1 MMPGKRKRTSTT
13 GNERQSEEREESP
26 APTAVKRKRKAQYDP
41 VEICQELYD
50 TIRTYKNEEGRLI
63 CETFIRAPQRRAAAD
78 YYEVVTTPIDLRK
91 IQQKFKM
98 EEYEDIDQLTT
109 DVELLVSN
117 AKLYYKKS
125 SQEYKDA
132 VELLEIYNETK
143 NDLLNDAFGETEQ
156 PRVERRR
163 SARQAAHDVEEEE
176 EEEELPTEKQRED
189 VKDDPQEIEELFAAA
204 MNAKDGERDI
214 SLVFQLLPQRS
225 KYPEYYRIIKNPI
238 DMKMIA
244 QKIQGNMYNTL
255 EEIEKDFL
263 LMVKNA
269 RTFNEPKSVIYKDA
283 VEMKRIVQ
291 KKKQEIIQRKSM
303 VPKPPERVR
312 TRNLQKMSTICAALK
327 YPSDEEEDFEASLDA
342 SLLDYDDDS
351 GAETIMSEDDSL
363 NVVLLNAVKNYKLPS
378 GETIFEPFVKLPS
391 KRFYPDYYEEIA
403 KPMSLSNVRK
413 KIKFNQYRNLDQVAA
428 DLNQVFDNAKQY
440 NADDSL
446 LYQHAVML
454 QKTMNDKKRELDRL
468 ESNKDLGLDDL
479 SPSQFD
485 LPVMKISREF
495 FDEDSQASSS
505 SKHRRSAGLS
515 DSDKK
520 RAKRATPEEMMK
532 RRLWT
537 LYRSV
542 FDAMDQD
549 GRPLRYIFMQLPLK
563 RDYPDYY
570 QVIANPIDLSMIE
583 AKLRA
588 DKYPSEQH
596 IITDFERLFNNARLY
611 NEEDSQVYQDAEQL
625 ERVLKTKWKQ
635 ICHVIESRRAALSK
649 RYHRLKAKSQT
660 LLPVRLQEMY
670 DAVSNYQDPKGRE
683 LAVPF
688 LKLPLKTDYPD
699 YYEVIKK
706 PVDMQKILLKM
717 QQNQYES
724 IEDMTAD
731 FVQMFDNA
739 CKYNEPDSL
748 IYKDALT
755 LQRLVLE
762 KKMEL
767 ADDGTNDVPDVR
779 ALVMEMMT
787 NLFIS
792 TYNHQDEEGRCY
804 SDSFAEL
811 PERDPDEDLETSK
824 KKEKPLSFD
833 QIKRNVEKARY
844 VRMDRFQEDMF
855 NVFERARR
863 LSRTDSQLYE
873 DAVEMQ
879 MFFIKKRDEICRNGE
894 RLLTPALSYQEK
906 HLTAALEFE
915 KQTKFEQEQKEDEG
929 KQSKRESEERILDSG
944 CTEKDGEDCF
954 KYKDETFRVGD
965 FVYIE
970 PREKGL
976 EPHIMCIEKMY
987 TDSNAQQQLHGNWF
1001 YRPNETFHLAS
1012 RKFLEKE
1019 VFKSDFY
1026 TSIQLT
1032 QVIGKCYV
1040 MYVKEYFK
1048 SKPEGFDNK
1057 DVFVCES
1064 RYSNR
1069 HKSFKKI
1076 KVWQIPAAEP
1086 VPHTPR
1092 EIPLVPVRVSS
1103 VFASRKEEEVDDG
1116 DISILDKDRI
1126 DVPVENSNPEDG
1138 YSYYEQLRT
1147 PYGTFK
1153 IGDSV
1158 YLKNTS
1164 ELLDISR
1171 IEKIFVINNDAYFTG
1186 TAFVRPAD
1194 IPHSPTRLFYRHE
1207 LFLSSQETVHPIS
1220 QISGRC
1226 CVLHLKEYCISRVTE
1241 ISEEDTF
1248 LCESKIQEMDKT
1260 VKRLGKGLKKYNLSG
1275 LVTDDEVFF
1284 YKKPITPQKEPSPLL
1299 LKAADEA
1306 FMDDSQDSTLMDT
1319 LDESTNMSFDTEA
1332 SHQGFPEIPVV
1343 KAVKK
1348 TFEDFTPVPEKSSK
1362 KEEQP
1367 EKKKKG
1373 KNSMKRQISGYIV
1386 YSGEIRKII
1395 QHENPE
1401 CTFGE
1406 ISRIVGGKKNRKW
1419 RPPSGYILF
1428 SKESRRIINAES
1440 PDISFGEISR
1450 LVGVQWRNLSK
1461 EEKEKYEERAKRVA
1475 EEQLAK
1481 QQEATKALNDSLQG
1495 QGAWDNTGGKG
1506 SPAQP
1511 NRPGTPG
1518 SIQGQHQGHAIQGLH
1533 NGTPRLSTHSGMSP
1547 GRQYMPPYH
1556 GGGTPTGMRAMTGG
1570 YPSTPQSSMPG
1581 QHMGTPQ
1588 GSIPP
1593 YSVTP
1598 RPPTQGGGVVH
1609 PNMCYSN
1616 SPSSLSASGL
1626 SALQEMLRRPFNSA
1640 SPGVPVTAPTSL
1652 EFYPPVETGQQMA
1665 PPPPPPPPPRPPSP
1679 MFVSVPPR
1687 THRLLHSEAYL
1698 RYIEGLRSDKLFVS
1712 EWDKNLTANAENTNT
1727 DPNRLPSQWLAE
1739 GPGYHGNVSNA
1750 LWALRDLMLKDTL
1763 NISRTLP
1770 FDAL

>member
-1 MMPGKRKRTSTT
+1 MPSKRKRTSTI
-13 GNERQSEEREESP
+13 GSERQSEEREESP
-26 APTAVKRKRKAQYDP
+26 APTSHKRKRKAQYDP
-41 VEICQELYD
+41 VEICQELYE
-50 TIRTYKNEEGRLI
+50 TMKTYKGEDGRLI
-63 CETFIRAPQRRAAAD
+63 CETFIRVPQRRAAAD
-78 YYEVVTTPIDLRK
+78 YYEVVATPIDLRK
-91 IQQKFKM
+91 IQQKLKM

-132 VELLEIYNETK
+132 VELLEIYHETK
-143 NDLLNDAFGETEQ
+143 SELLNEAFGEVEP
-156 PRVERRR
+156 PRTSERRR
-163 SARQAAHDVEEEE
+163 STRQAAQEVEEDEEEE
-176 EEEELPTEKQRED
+176 DAMSEKQAEE

-204 MNAKDGERDI
+204 MNARDGDRDI

-225 KYPEYYRIIKNPI
+225 KYPEYYKIIKNPI

-244 QKIQGNMYNTL
+244 QKIQGNMYNSL
-255 EEIEKDFL
+255 GEVERDFL

-283 VEMKRIVQ
+283 VEMKRIIQ

-312 TRNLQKMSTICAALK
+312 TRNLQKMSAICAALK
-327 YPSDEEEDFEASLDA
+327 YPSDDEDDEASLDA
-342 SLLDYDDDS
+342 SLMEYDDDS
-351 GAETIMSEDDSL
+351 GTETIMSEDDNL
-363 NVVLLNAVKNYKLPS
+363 YLMLLNAVKNYKMSS
-378 GETIFEPFVKLPS
+378 GKTISEPFVKLPS
-391 KRFYPDYYEEIA
+391 KRFYPDYYEEIV

-413 KIKFNQYRNLDQVAA
+413 KIKFNQYRSLEEVAA
-428 DLNQVFDNAKQY
+428 DLNLVFDNARQY

-446 LYQHAVML
+446 LYQHAVIL
-454 QKTMNDKKRELDRL
+454 QKVMTDKKRELDRL
-468 ESNKDLGLDDL
+468 DSK
-479 SPSQFD
+479 
-485 LPVMKISREF
+485 KISREF
-495 FDEDSQASSS
+495 YDDDSQMSSS
-505 SKHRRSAGLS
+505 SKQRRSGGLS

-542 FDAMDQD
+542 FDATDPE
-549 GRPLRYIFMQLPLK
+549 GRPLRYIFMQLPSK

-570 QVIANPIDLSMIE
+570 HVITNPIDLSMIE

-596 IITDFERLFNNARLY
+596 IINDFELMFNNARLY
-611 NEEDSQVYQDAEQL
+611 NEEDSLVYQDADQL
-625 ERVLKTKWKQ
+625 EKVLKTRWKQ

-649 RYHRLKAKSQT
+649 RPCSRLKAKSQT

-670 DAVSNYQDPKGRE
+670 DAVSNYQDAKGRD
-683 LAVPF
+683 LALPF

-706 PVDMQKILLKM
+706 PIDMQKILLKM

-824 KKEKPLSFD
+824 QKEKPLCFD
-833 QIKRNVEKARY
+833 QIKRNVEKGRY
-844 VRMDRFQEDMF
+844 IRMDRFQEDMF
-855 NVFERARR
+855 KVFERARR

-879 MFFIKKRDEICRNGE
+879 MFFIKQRDEICRNGE

-906 HLTAALEFE
+906 HLTAALDTE
-915 KQTKFEQEQKEDEG
+915 KQSKLEQEQKEDED
-929 KQSKRESEERILDSG
+929 KQSKRDSEERILDSG
-944 CTEKDGEDCF
+944 GPDKDGADCF
-954 KYKDETFRVGD
+954 SYKDETFRVGD

-976 EPHIMCIEKMY
+976 DPHIMCIEKLY
-987 TDSNAQQQLHGNWF
+987 TDDNQQEQLHGNWF

-1026 TSIQLT
+1026 TSIPIS
-1032 QVIGKCYV
+1032 QVLGKCYV
-1040 MYVKEYFK
+1040 MSVKDYFK
-1048 SKPEGFDNK
+1048 SKPEGFEDK

-1076 KVWQIPAAEP
+1076 KVWQIPGGEP
-1086 VPHTPR
+1086 VPLSPR

-1103 VFASRKEEEVDDG
+1103 VFAGRKEEEIDDG
-1116 DISILDKDRI
+1116 DSSILDKERI
-1126 DVPVENSNPEDG
+1126 NVPLENPNPEDG
-1138 YSYYEQLRT
+1138 YVYYEQLQT
-1147 PYGTFK
+1147 SYGTYK

-1158 YLKNTS
+1158 YLKTGT
-1164 ELLDISR
+1164 ETPEISR
-1171 IEKIFVINNDAYFTG
+1171 IEKIFVINNDVYFTG

-1194 IPHSPTRLFYRHE
+1194 IPHSPTRLFYRRE
-1207 LFLSSQETVHPIS
+1207 LFLSSQEMVHPIS
-1220 QISGRC
+1220 RVSGRC
-1226 CVLHLKEYCISRVTE
+1226 CVLHLKEYCSSRVTE
-1241 ISEEDTF
+1241 IAEEDTF
-1248 LCESKIQEMDKT
+1248 LCESKVQEADRT
-1260 VKRLGKGLKKYNLSG
+1260 VKRLGKGLKKYNLSA

-1299 LKAADEA
+1299 MKAADDT

-1319 LDESTNMSFDTEA
+1319 MDENTNMSFDMEG
-1332 SHQGFPEIPVV
+1332 SHQGFPEIPTP
-1343 KAVKK
+1343 KPTKK
-1348 TFEDFTPVPEKSSK
+1348 TLEEFTPVSEKTSK
-1362 KEEQP
+1362 KEEQT
-1367 EKKKKG
+1367 EKKKKSTKG

-1386 YSGEIRKII
+1386 YSGEIRKLI
-1395 QHENPE
+1395 QQENPE

-1406 ISRIVGGKKNRKW
+1406 ISRIVGGKKIRKW
-1419 RPPSGYILF
+1419 RPPSGYIVF

-1450 LVGVQWRNLSK
+1450 LVGVQWRNLNK
-1461 EEKEKYEERAKRVA
+1461 EDKEKYEEKAKRIA

-1481 QQEATKALNDSLQG
+1481 QQEATKAMNDSLQG
-1495 QGAWDNTGGKG
+1495 QWGDGTGGKG
-1506 SPAQP
+1506 SPTPQ

-1518 SIQGQHQGHAIQGLH
+1518 SIQGQYQGHLVQGLH
-1533 NGTPRLSTHSGMSP
+1533 NGSPRLPPHSGMSP
-1547 GRQYMPPYH
+1547 GRPYMPPYH
-1556 GGGTPTGMRAMTGG
+1556 PPGTPTGMRPMTGG
-1570 YPSTPQSSMPG
+1570 YAPPTSMLPG
-1581 QHMGTPQ
+1581 HHGGAPQ
-1588 GSIPP
+1588 GSMSP
-1593 YSVTP
+1593 YSLTP
-1598 RPPTQGGGVVH
+1598 RPPAQGGGAVP
-1609 PNMCYSN
+1609 PNMCYSI
-1616 SPSSLSASGL
+1616 SPPSSLSASGL
-1626 SALQEMLRRPFNSA
+1626 SALQEMLRRPFNSP
-1640 SPGVPVTAPTSL
+1640 SPGVPVSASTAEFHPTL
-1652 EFYPPVETGQQMA
+1652 ETGQQMA
-1665 PPPPPPPPPRPPSP
+1665 PPPQPPPPPRPPSP

-1687 THRLLHSEAYL
+1687 TQRLLHSEAYL
-1698 RYIEGLRSDKLFVS
+1698 RYMEGLRADKPYISD
-1712 EWDKNLTANAENTNT
+1712 WDKNLTATAENTHT

-1750 LWALRDLMLKDTL
+1750 LWALRDMMLKDTL
-1763 NISRTLP
+1763 NISRTLS
-1770 FDAL
+1770 FEAL

>member
-1 MMPGKRKRTSTT
+1 MPSKRKRTSTI
-13 GNERQSEEREESP
+13 GSERQSEEREESP
-26 APTAVKRKRKAQYDP
+26 APTSHKRKRKAQYDP
-41 VEICQELYD
+41 VEICQELYE
-50 TIRTYKNEEGRLI
+50 TMKTYKGEDGRLI
-63 CETFIRAPQRRAAAD
+63 CETFIRVPQRRAAAD
-78 YYEVVTTPIDLRK
+78 YYEVVATPIDLRK
-91 IQQKFKM
+91 IQQKLKM

-132 VELLEIYNETK
+132 VELLEIYHETK
-143 NDLLNDAFGETEQ
+143 SELLNEAFGEVEP
-156 PRVERRR
+156 PRTSERRR
-163 SARQAAHDVEEEE
+163 STRQAAQEVEEDEEEE
-176 EEEELPTEKQRED
+176 DDMSEKQAEE
-189 VKDDPQEIEELFAAA
+189 VKDDPQEIEELFAVA
-204 MNAKDGERDI
+204 MNARDGDRDI

-225 KYPEYYRIIKNPI
+225 KYPEYYKIIKNPI

-244 QKIQGNMYNTL
+244 QKIQGNMYNSL
-255 EEIEKDFL
+255 GEVERDFL

-283 VEMKRIVQ
+283 VEMKRIIQ

-312 TRNLQKMSTICAALK
+312 TRNLQKMSAICAALK
-327 YPSDEEEDFEASLDA
+327 YPSDDEDDEASLDA
-342 SLLDYDDDS
+342 SLMEYDDDS
-351 GAETIMSEDDSL
+351 GTETIMSEDDNL
-363 NVVLLNAVKNYKLPS
+363 YLMLLNAVKNYKMSS
-378 GETIFEPFVKLPS
+378 GKTISEPFVKLPS
-391 KRFYPDYYEEIA
+391 KRFYPDYYEEIV

-413 KIKFNQYRNLDQVAA
+413 KIKFNQYRSLEEVAA
-428 DLNQVFDNAKQY
+428 DLNLVFDNARQY

-446 LYQHAVML
+446 LYQHAVIL
-454 QKTMNDKKRELDRL
+454 QKVMTDKKRELDRL
-468 ESNKDLGLDDL
+468 DSK
-479 SPSQFD
+479 
-485 LPVMKISREF
+485 KISREF
-495 FDEDSQASSS
+495 YDDDSQMSSS
-505 SKHRRSAGLS
+505 SKQRRSGGLS

-542 FDAMDQD
+542 FDAADPE
-549 GRPLRYIFMQLPLK
+549 GRPLRYIFMQLPSK

-570 QVIANPIDLSMIE
+570 HVITNPIDLSMIE

-596 IITDFERLFNNARLY
+596 IINDFELMFNNARLY
-611 NEEDSQVYQDAEQL
+611 NEEDSLVYQDADQL
-625 ERVLKTKWKQ
+625 EKVLKTRWKQ

-649 RYHRLKAKSQT
+649 STDTCINRRKPAGRLKAKSQT

-670 DAVSNYQDPKGRE
+670 DAVSNYQDAKGRD
-683 LAVPF
+683 LALPF

-706 PVDMQKILLKM
+706 PIDMQKILLKM

-824 KKEKPLSFD
+824 QKEKPLSFD
-833 QIKRNVEKARY
+833 QIKRNVEKGRY
-844 VRMDRFQEDMF
+844 IRMDRFQEDMF
-855 NVFERARR
+855 KVFERARR

-879 MFFIKKRDEICRNGE
+879 MFFIKQRDEICRNGE

-906 HLTAALEFE
+906 HLTAALDTE
-915 KQTKFEQEQKEDEG
+915 KQSKLEQEQKEDED
-929 KQSKRESEERILDSG
+929 KQSKRDSEERILDSG
-944 CTEKDGEDCF
+944 GPDKDGADCF
-954 KYKDETFRVGD
+954 SYKDETFRVGD

-976 EPHIMCIEKMY
+976 DPHIMCIEKLY
-987 TDSNAQQQLHGNWF
+987 TDDNAQEQLHGNWF

-1026 TSIQLT
+1026 TSIPIS
-1032 QVIGKCYV
+1032 QVLGKCYV
-1040 MYVKEYFK
+1040 MSVKDYFK
-1048 SKPEGFDNK
+1048 SKPEGFEDK

-1076 KVWQIPAAEP
+1076 KVWQIPGGEP
-1086 VPHTPR
+1086 VPLSPR

-1103 VFASRKEEEVDDG
+1103 VFAGRKEEEIDDG
-1116 DISILDKDRI
+1116 DSSILDKERI
-1126 DVPVENSNPEDG
+1126 NVPLENPNPEDG
-1138 YSYYEQLRT
+1138 YVYYEQLQT
-1147 PYGTFK
+1147 SYGTYK

-1158 YLKNTS
+1158 YLKTGT
-1164 ELLDISR
+1164 ETPEISR
-1171 IEKIFVINNDAYFTG
+1171 IEKIFVINNDVYFTG

-1194 IPHSPTRLFYRHE
+1194 IPHSPTRLFYRRE
-1207 LFLSSQETVHPIS
+1207 LFLSSQEMVHPIS
-1220 QISGRC
+1220 RVSGRC
-1226 CVLHLKEYCISRVTE
+1226 CVLHLKEYCSSRVTE
-1241 ISEEDTF
+1241 IVEEDTF
-1248 LCESKIQEMDKT
+1248 LCESKVQEADRT
-1260 VKRLGKGLKKYNLSG
+1260 VKRLGKGLKKYNLSA

-1299 LKAADEA
+1299 MKAADDT

-1319 LDESTNMSFDTEA
+1319 MDENTNMSFDMEG
-1332 SHQGFPEIPVV
+1332 SHQGFPEIPTP
-1343 KAVKK
+1343 KPTKK
-1348 TFEDFTPVPEKSSK
+1348 TLEEFTPVSEKTSK
-1362 KEEQP
+1362 KEEQT

-1386 YSGEIRKII
+1386 YSGEIRKLI
-1395 QHENPE
+1395 QQENPE

-1406 ISRIVGGKKNRKW
+1406 ISRIVGGKKIRKW
-1419 RPPSGYILF
+1419 RPPSGYIVF

-1450 LVGVQWRNLSK
+1450 LVGVQWRNLNK
-1461 EEKEKYEERAKRVA
+1461 EDKEKYEEKAKRIA

-1481 QQEATKALNDSLQG
+1481 QQEATKAMNDSLQG
-1495 QGAWDNTGGKG
+1495 QWGDGTGGKG
-1506 SPAQP
+1506 SPTPQ

-1518 SIQGQHQGHAIQGLH
+1518 SIQGQYQGHLVQGLH
-1533 NGTPRLSTHSGMSP
+1533 NGSPRLPPHSGMSP
-1547 GRQYMPPYH
+1547 GRPYMPPYH
-1556 GGGTPTGMRAMTGG
+1556 PPGTPTGMRPMTGG
-1570 YPSTPQSSMPG
+1570 YA
-1581 QHMGTPQ
+1581 
-1588 GSIPP
+1588 
-1593 YSVTP
+1593 
-1598 RPPTQGGGVVH
+1598 PPTSMLPGHHGG
-1609 PNMCYSN
+1609 
-1616 SPSSLSASGL
+1616 
-1626 SALQEMLRRPFNSA
+1626 
-1640 SPGVPVTAPTSL
+1640 APQ
-1652 EFYPPVETGQQMA
+1652 GQQMA
-1665 PPPPPPPPPRPPSP
+1665 PPPQPPPPPRPPSP

-1687 THRLLHSEAYL
+1687 TQRLLHSEAYL
-1698 RYIEGLRSDKLFVS
+1698 RYMEGLRADKPYISD
-1712 EWDKNLTANAENTNT
+1712 WDKNLTATAENTHT

-1750 LWALRDLMLKDTL
+1750 LWALRDMMLKDTL
-1763 NISRTLP
+1763 NISRTLS
-1770 FDAL
+1770 FEAL

>member
-1 MMPGKRKRTSTT
+1 MPGKRKRTSTI
-13 GNERQSEEREESP
+13 GSERQSEEREESP
-26 APTAVKRKRKAQYDP
+26 APTSQKRKRKAQYDP
-41 VEICQELYD
+41 VEICQELYE
-50 TIRTYKNEEGRLI
+50 TIKTYKGEDGRLV
-63 CETFIRAPQRRAAAD
+63 CETFIRVPQRRAAAD
-78 YYEVVTTPIDLRK
+78 YYEVVATPIDLRK
-91 IQQKFKM
+91 IQQKLKM

-132 VELLEIYNETK
+132 VELLEIYHETK
-143 NDLLNDAFGETEQ
+143 SELLNEAFGEPEQ

-163 SARQAAHDVEEEE
+163 STRQAAQEVDEDEEEDDA
-176 EEEELPTEKQRED
+176 PVEKQSED

-204 MNAKDGERDI
+204 MNARDGDRDI

-225 KYPEYYRIIKNPI
+225 KYPEYYKIIKNPI

-255 EEIEKDFL
+255 NEIERDFF

-312 TRNLQKMSTICAALK
+312 TRNLQKMSAICAALK
-327 YPSDEEEDFEASLDA
+327 YPSDDEDDEASLDA
-342 SLLDYDDDS
+342 SLMDYDDDS
-351 GAETIMSEDDSL
+351 GAETIMSEDDNL
-363 NVVLLNAVKNYKLPS
+363 YVMLLNAVKNYKLSS
-378 GETIFEPFVKLPS
+378 GETVHEPFIKLPS
-391 KRFYPDYYEEIA
+391 KRFYPDYYEEIVR
-403 KPMSLSNVRK
+403 PMSLSNVRK
-413 KIKFNQYRNLDQVAA
+413 KIKFNQYRNLEEVAA
-428 DLNQVFDNAKQY
+428 DLNLVFDNARQY

-446 LYQHAVML
+446 LYQHAVIL
-454 QKTMNDKKRELDRL
+454 QKVMIDKKRELERL
-468 ESNKDLGLDDL
+468 ETNKDLGLDDM
-479 SPSQFD
+479 SSSQFD
-485 LPVMKISREF
+485 IPVMKISRDY
-495 FDEDSQASSS
+495 FDEDSQMSSS
-505 SKHRRSAGLS
+505 SKQRRSGGLS

-542 FDAMDQD
+542 FDATDPD
-549 GRPLRYIFMQLPLK
+549 GRPLRYIFMQLPSK

-570 QVIANPIDLSMIE
+570 HVITNPIDLSMIE

-596 IITDFERLFNNARLY
+596 IINDFELMFNNARLY
-611 NEEDSQVYQDAEQL
+611 NEEDSLVYQDADQL
-625 ERVLKTKWKQ
+625 ERVLKTRWKQ
-635 ICHVIESRRAALSK
+635 VCHVIESRRAALSK
-649 RYHRLKAKSQT
+649 SDGDKGRKPKGRHKAKSQT

-670 DAVSNYQDPKGRE
+670 DAVSNYQDPKGRD
-683 LAVPF
+683 LALPF

-706 PVDMQKILLKM
+706 PIDMQKILLKM

-824 KKEKPLSFD
+824 QREKPLSFD
-833 QIKRNVEKARY
+833 QIKRNVEKGRY
-844 VRMDRFQEDMF
+844 IRMDRFQEDMF
-855 NVFERARR
+855 KVFERARR

-879 MFFIKKRDEICRNGE
+879 MFFIKQRDEICRNGE

-906 HLTAALEFE
+906 HLTVALDAE
-915 KQTKFEQEQKEDEG
+915 KQSKLEQEQKEDED
-929 KQSKRESEERILDSG
+929 KQSKRESEERILDPDS
-944 CTEKDGEDCF
+944 TEKEGEDCF

-976 EPHIMCIEKMY
+976 EAHIMCVEKLY
-987 TDSNAQQQLHGNWF
+987 TDNNAQEHLHGNWF

-1026 TSIQLT
+1026 TSIPIS
-1032 QVIGKCYV
+1032 QVLGKCYV
-1040 MYVKEYFK
+1040 MYVKDYFK
-1048 SKPEGFDNK
+1048 SKPEGFEDK
-1057 DVFVCES
+1057 DVYVCES

-1076 KVWQIPAAEP
+1076 KVWQIPGREQ
-1086 VPHTPR
+1086 VPLLPR

-1116 DISILDKDRI
+1116 DTSILDKERM
-1126 DVPVENSNPEDG
+1126 DVPLENPNPDDG
-1138 YSYYEQLRT
+1138 YIYYEQLKT
-1147 PYGTFK
+1147 SYGTFK
-1153 IGDSV
+1153 IGDTV
-1158 YLKNTS
+1158 YLKNST
-1164 ELLDISR
+1164 EVPEISR
-1171 IEKIFVINNDAYFTG
+1171 VEKIFVINNDVYFTG

-1194 IPHSPTRLFYRHE
+1194 IPHSPTRLFYRRE

-1220 QISGRC
+1220 RISGRC
-1226 CVLHLKEYCISRVTE
+1226 CVLHLKEYCCSRVTE

-1248 LCESKIQEMDKT
+1248 LCESKVQEADRT

-1275 LVTDDEVFF
+1275 LVTDDEIFF

-1299 LKAADEA
+1299 MKAADDT

-1319 LDESTNMSFDTEA
+1319 LDDTNMSFDMEA
-1332 SHQGFPEIPVV
+1332 SHQGFPEIPTP
-1343 KAVKK
+1343 KPTKK
-1348 TFEDFTPVPEKSSK
+1348 TMEEFTPVPEKSTK
-1362 KEEQP
+1362 KEEHT

-1395 QHENPE
+1395 QQENPE

-1406 ISRIVGGKKNRKW
+1406 ISRIVGGK
-1419 RPPSGYILF
+1419 
-1428 SKESRRIINAES
+1428 
-1440 PDISFGEISR
+1440 
-1450 LVGVQWRNLSK
+1450 WRNLNK
-1461 EEKEKYEERAKRVA
+1461 EDKEKYEERAKRIA

-1481 QQEATKALNDSLQG
+1481 QQEATKAMNDSLQG
-1495 QGAWDNTGGKG
+1495 QWDSSGGKG
-1506 SPAQP
+1506 SPAP
-1511 NRPGTPG
+1511 SNRPGTPG
-1518 SIQGQHQGHAIQGLH
+1518 GMQGQYQGHMVQ
-1533 NGTPRLSTHSGMSP
+1533 
-1547 GRQYMPPYH
+1547 
-1556 GGGTPTGMRAMTGG
+1556 
-1570 YPSTPQSSMPG
+1570 
-1581 QHMGTPQ
+1581 
-1588 GSIPP
+1588 
-1593 YSVTP
+1593 
-1598 RPPTQGGGVVH
+1598 
-1609 PNMCYSN
+1609 
-1616 SPSSLSASGL
+1616 
-1626 SALQEMLRRPFNSA
+1626 
-1640 SPGVPVTAPTSL
+1640 
-1652 EFYPPVETGQQMA
+1652 GQQMA

-1687 THRLLHSEAYL
+1687 TQRLLHSEAYL
-1698 RYIEGLRSDKLFVS
+1698 RYIEGLRADKPFISD
-1712 EWDKNLTANAENTNT
+1712 WDKNLTANAENTST
-1727 DPNRLPSQWLAE
+1727 DPNRLPAHWLAE
-1739 GPGYHGNVSNA
+1739 GPGYHGNTSNA

-1763 NISRTLP
+1763 NISRTLS
-1770 FDAL
+1770 FEAL

>member
-1 MMPGKRKRTSTT
+1 MPSKRKRTSTI
-13 GNERQSEEREESP
+13 GSERQSEEREESP
-26 APTAVKRKRKAQYDP
+26 APTSHKRKRKAQYDP
-41 VEICQELYD
+41 VEICQELYE
-50 TIRTYKNEEGRLI
+50 TMKTYKGEDGRLI
-63 CETFIRAPQRRAAAD
+63 CETFIRVPQRRAAAD
-78 YYEVVTTPIDLRK
+78 YYEVVATPIDLRK
-91 IQQKFKM
+91 IQQKLKM

-132 VELLEIYNETK
+132 VELLEIYHETK
-143 NDLLNDAFGETEQ
+143 SELLNEAFGEVEP
-156 PRVERRR
+156 PRTSERRR
-163 SARQAAHDVEEEE
+163 STRQAAQEVEEDEEEE
-176 EEEELPTEKQRED
+176 DDMSEKQAEE
-189 VKDDPQEIEELFAAA
+189 VKDDPQEIEELFAVA
-204 MNAKDGERDI
+204 MNARDGDRDI

-225 KYPEYYRIIKNPI
+225 KYPEYYKIIKNPI

-244 QKIQGNMYNTL
+244 QKIQGNMYNSL
-255 EEIEKDFL
+255 GEVERDFL

-283 VEMKRIVQ
+283 VEMKRIIQ

-312 TRNLQKMSTICAALK
+312 TRNLQKMSAICAALK
-327 YPSDEEEDFEASLDA
+327 YPSDDEDDEASLDA
-342 SLLDYDDDS
+342 SLMEYDDDS
-351 GAETIMSEDDSL
+351 GTETIMSEDDNL
-363 NVVLLNAVKNYKLPS
+363 YLMLLNAVKNYKMSS
-378 GETIFEPFVKLPS
+378 GKTISEPFVKLPS
-391 KRFYPDYYEEIA
+391 KRFYPDYYEEIV

-413 KIKFNQYRNLDQVAA
+413 KIKFNQYRSLEEVAA
-428 DLNQVFDNAKQY
+428 DLNLVFDNARQY

-446 LYQHAVML
+446 LYQHAVIL
-454 QKTMNDKKRELDRL
+454 QKVMTDKKRELDRL
-468 ESNKDLGLDDL
+468 DSKDLGLDDI
-479 SPSQFD
+479 SASQFD
-485 LPVMKISREF
+485 LPVSKISREF
-495 FDEDSQASSS
+495 YDDDSQMSSS
-505 SKHRRSAGLS
+505 SKQRRSGGLS

-542 FDAMDQD
+542 FDAADPE
-549 GRPLRYIFMQLPLK
+549 GRPLRYIFMQLPSK

-570 QVIANPIDLSMIE
+570 HVITNPIDLSMIE

-596 IITDFERLFNNARLY
+596 IINDFELMFNNARLY
-611 NEEDSQVYQDAEQL
+611 NEEDSLVYQDADQL
-625 ERVLKTKWKQ
+625 EKVLKTRWKQ

-649 RYHRLKAKSQT
+649 SRLKAKSQT

-670 DAVSNYQDPKGRE
+670 DAVSNYQDAKGRD
-683 LAVPF
+683 LALPF

-706 PVDMQKILLKM
+706 PIDMQKILLKM

-824 KKEKPLSFD
+824 QKEKPLSFD
-833 QIKRNVEKARY
+833 QIKRNVEKGRY
-844 VRMDRFQEDMF
+844 IRMDRFQEDMF
-855 NVFERARR
+855 KVFERARR

-879 MFFIKKRDEICRNGE
+879 MFFIKQRDEICRNGE

-906 HLTAALEFE
+906 HLTAALDTE
-915 KQTKFEQEQKEDEG
+915 KQSKLEQEQKEDED
-929 KQSKRESEERILDSG
+929 KQSKRDSEERILDSG
-944 CTEKDGEDCF
+944 GPDKDGADCF
-954 KYKDETFRVGD
+954 SYKDETFRVGD

-976 EPHIMCIEKMY
+976 DPHIMCIEKLY
-987 TDSNAQQQLHGNWF
+987 TDDNAQEQLHGNWF

-1026 TSIQLT
+1026 TSIPIS
-1032 QVIGKCYV
+1032 QVLGKCYV
-1040 MYVKEYFK
+1040 MSVKDYFK
-1048 SKPEGFDNK
+1048 SKPEGFEDK

-1076 KVWQIPAAEP
+1076 KVWQIPGGEP
-1086 VPHTPR
+1086 VPLSPR

-1103 VFASRKEEEVDDG
+1103 VFAGRKEEEIDDG
-1116 DISILDKDRI
+1116 DSSILDKERI
-1126 DVPVENSNPEDG
+1126 NVPLENPNPEDG
-1138 YSYYEQLRT
+1138 YVYYEQLQT
-1147 PYGTFK
+1147 SYGTYK

-1158 YLKNTS
+1158 YLKTGT
-1164 ELLDISR
+1164 ETPEISR
-1171 IEKIFVINNDAYFTG
+1171 IEKIFVINNDVYFTG

-1194 IPHSPTRLFYRHE
+1194 IPHSPTRLFYRRE
-1207 LFLSSQETVHPIS
+1207 LFLSSQEMVHPIS
-1220 QISGRC
+1220 RVSGRC
-1226 CVLHLKEYCISRVTE
+1226 CVLHLKEYCSSRVTE
-1241 ISEEDTF
+1241 IVEEDTF
-1248 LCESKIQEMDKT
+1248 LCESKVQEADRT
-1260 VKRLGKGLKKYNLSG
+1260 VKRLGKGLKKYNLSA

-1299 LKAADEA
+1299 MKAADDT

-1319 LDESTNMSFDTEA
+1319 MDENTNMSFDMEG
-1332 SHQGFPEIPVV
+1332 SHQGFPEIPTP
-1343 KAVKK
+1343 KPTKK
-1348 TFEDFTPVPEKSSK
+1348 TLEEFTPVSEKTSK
-1362 KEEQP
+1362 KEEQT

-1386 YSGEIRKII
+1386 YSGEIRKLI
-1395 QHENPE
+1395 QQENPE

-1406 ISRIVGGKKNRKW
+1406 ISRIVGGKKIRKW
-1419 RPPSGYILF
+1419 RPPSGYIVF

-1450 LVGVQWRNLSK
+1450 LVGVQWRNLNK
-1461 EEKEKYEERAKRVA
+1461 EDKEKYEEKAKRIA

-1481 QQEATKALNDSLQG
+1481 QQEATKAMNDSLQG
-1495 QGAWDNTGGKG
+1495 QWGDGTGGKG
-1506 SPAQP
+1506 SPTPQ

-1518 SIQGQHQGHAIQGLH
+1518 SIQGQYQGHLVQGLH
-1533 NGTPRLSTHSGMSP
+1533 NGSPRLPPHSGMSP
-1547 GRQYMPPYH
+1547 GRPYMPPYH
-1556 GGGTPTGMRAMTGG
+1556 PPGTPTGMRPMTGG
-1570 YPSTPQSSMPG
+1570 YA
-1581 QHMGTPQ
+1581 
-1588 GSIPP
+1588 
-1593 YSVTP
+1593 
-1598 RPPTQGGGVVH
+1598 PPTSMLPGHHGG
-1609 PNMCYSN
+1609 
-1616 SPSSLSASGL
+1616 
-1626 SALQEMLRRPFNSA
+1626 
-1640 SPGVPVTAPTSL
+1640 APQ
-1652 EFYPPVETGQQMA
+1652 GQQMA
-1665 PPPPPPPPPRPPSP
+1665 PPPQPPPPPRPPSP

-1687 THRLLHSEAYL
+1687 TQRLLHSEAYL
-1698 RYIEGLRSDKLFVS
+1698 RYMEGLRADKPYISD
-1712 EWDKNLTANAENTNT
+1712 WDKNLTATAENTHT

-1750 LWALRDLMLKDTL
+1750 LWALRDMMLKDTL
-1763 NISRTLP
+1763 NISRTLS
-1770 FDAL
+1770 FEAL

>member
-1 MMPGKRKRTSTT
+1 MPSKRKRTSTI
-13 GNERQSEEREESP
+13 GSERQSEEREESP
-26 APTAVKRKRKAQYDP
+26 APTSHKRKRKAQYDP
-41 VEICQELYD
+41 VEICQELYE
-50 TIRTYKNEEGRLI
+50 TMKTYKGEDGRLI
-63 CETFIRAPQRRAAAD
+63 CETFIRVPQRRAAAD
-78 YYEVVTTPIDLRK
+78 YYEVVATPIDLRK
-91 IQQKFKM
+91 IQQKLKM

-132 VELLEIYNETK
+132 VELLEIYHETK
-143 NDLLNDAFGETEQ
+143 SELLNEAFGEVEP
-156 PRVERRR
+156 PRTSERRR
-163 SARQAAHDVEEEE
+163 STRQAAQEVEEDEEEE
-176 EEEELPTEKQRED
+176 DDMSEKQAEE
-189 VKDDPQEIEELFAAA
+189 VKDDPQEIEELFAVA
-204 MNAKDGERDI
+204 MNARDGDRDI

-225 KYPEYYRIIKNPI
+225 KYPEYYKIIKNPI

-244 QKIQGNMYNTL
+244 QKIQGNMYNSL
-255 EEIEKDFL
+255 GEVERDFL

-283 VEMKRIVQ
+283 VEMKRIIQ

-312 TRNLQKMSTICAALK
+312 TRNLQKMSAICAALK
-327 YPSDEEEDFEASLDA
+327 YPSDDEDDEASLDA
-342 SLLDYDDDS
+342 SLMEYDDDS
-351 GAETIMSEDDSL
+351 GTETIMSEDDNL
-363 NVVLLNAVKNYKLPS
+363 YLMLLNAVKNYKMSS
-378 GETIFEPFVKLPS
+378 GKTISEPFVKLPS
-391 KRFYPDYYEEIA
+391 KRFYPDYYEEIV

-413 KIKFNQYRNLDQVAA
+413 KIKFNQYRSLEEVAA
-428 DLNQVFDNAKQY
+428 DLNLVFDNARQY

-446 LYQHAVML
+446 LYQHAVIL
-454 QKTMNDKKRELDRL
+454 QKVMTDKKRELDRL
-468 ESNKDLGLDDL
+468 DSKDLGLDDI
-479 SPSQFD
+479 SASQFD
-485 LPVMKISREF
+485 LPVSKISREF
-495 FDEDSQASSS
+495 YDDDSQMSSS
-505 SKHRRSAGLS
+505 SKQRRSGGLS

-542 FDAMDQD
+542 FDAADPE
-549 GRPLRYIFMQLPLK
+549 GRPLRYIFMQLPSK

-570 QVIANPIDLSMIE
+570 HVITNPIDLSMIE

-596 IITDFERLFNNARLY
+596 IINDFELMFNNARLY
-611 NEEDSQVYQDAEQL
+611 NEEDSLVYQDADQL
-625 ERVLKTKWKQ
+625 EKVLKTRWKQ

-649 RYHRLKAKSQT
+649 STDTCINRRKPAGRLKAKSQT

-670 DAVSNYQDPKGRE
+670 DAVSNYQDAKGRD
-683 LAVPF
+683 LALPF

-706 PVDMQKILLKM
+706 PIDMQKILLKM

-824 KKEKPLSFD
+824 QKEKPLSFD
-833 QIKRNVEKARY
+833 QIKRNVEKGRY
-844 VRMDRFQEDMF
+844 IRMDRFQEDMF
-855 NVFERARR
+855 KVFERARR

-879 MFFIKKRDEICRNGE
+879 MFFIKQRDEICRNGE

-906 HLTAALEFE
+906 HLTAALDTE
-915 KQTKFEQEQKEDEG
+915 KQSKLEQEQKEDED
-929 KQSKRESEERILDSG
+929 KQSKRDSEERILDSG
-944 CTEKDGEDCF
+944 GPDKDGADCF
-954 KYKDETFRVGD
+954 SYKDETFRVGD

-976 EPHIMCIEKMY
+976 DPHIMCIEKLY
-987 TDSNAQQQLHGNWF
+987 TDDNAQEQLHGNWF

-1026 TSIQLT
+1026 TSIPIS
-1032 QVIGKCYV
+1032 QVLGKCYV
-1040 MYVKEYFK
+1040 MSVKDYFK
-1048 SKPEGFDNK
+1048 SKPEGFEDK

-1076 KVWQIPAAEP
+1076 KVWQIPGGEP
-1086 VPHTPR
+1086 VPLSPR

-1103 VFASRKEEEVDDG
+1103 VFAGRKEEEIDDG
-1116 DISILDKDRI
+1116 DSSILDKERI
-1126 DVPVENSNPEDG
+1126 NVPLENPNPEDG
-1138 YSYYEQLRT
+1138 YVYYEQLQT
-1147 PYGTFK
+1147 SYGTYK

-1158 YLKNTS
+1158 YLKTGT
-1164 ELLDISR
+1164 ETPEISR
-1171 IEKIFVINNDAYFTG
+1171 IEKIFVINNDVYFTG

-1194 IPHSPTRLFYRHE
+1194 IPHSPTRLFYRRE
-1207 LFLSSQETVHPIS
+1207 LFLSSQEMVHPIS
-1220 QISGRC
+1220 RVSGRC
-1226 CVLHLKEYCISRVTE
+1226 CVLHLKEYCSSRVTE
-1241 ISEEDTF
+1241 IVEEDTF
-1248 LCESKIQEMDKT
+1248 LCESKVQEADRT
-1260 VKRLGKGLKKYNLSG
+1260 VKRLGKGLKKYNLSA

-1299 LKAADEA
+1299 MKAADDT

-1319 LDESTNMSFDTEA
+1319 MDENTNMSFDMEG
-1332 SHQGFPEIPVV
+1332 SHQGFPEIPTP
-1343 KAVKK
+1343 KPTKK
-1348 TFEDFTPVPEKSSK
+1348 TLEEFTPVSEKTSK
-1362 KEEQP
+1362 KEEQT

-1386 YSGEIRKII
+1386 YSGEIRKLI
-1395 QHENPE
+1395 QQENPE

-1406 ISRIVGGKKNRKW
+1406 ISRIVGGKKIRKW
-1419 RPPSGYILF
+1419 RPPSGYIVF

-1450 LVGVQWRNLSK
+1450 LVGVQWRNLNK
-1461 EEKEKYEERAKRVA
+1461 EDKEKYEEKAKRIA

-1481 QQEATKALNDSLQG
+1481 QQEATKAMNDSLQG
-1495 QGAWDNTGGKG
+1495 QWGDGTGGKG
-1506 SPAQP
+1506 SPTPQ

-1518 SIQGQHQGHAIQGLH
+1518 SIQGQYQGHLVQ
-1533 NGTPRLSTHSGMSP
+1533 
-1547 GRQYMPPYH
+1547 
-1556 GGGTPTGMRAMTGG
+1556 
-1570 YPSTPQSSMPG
+1570 
-1581 QHMGTPQ
+1581 
-1588 GSIPP
+1588 
-1593 YSVTP
+1593 
-1598 RPPTQGGGVVH
+1598 
-1609 PNMCYSN
+1609 
-1616 SPSSLSASGL
+1616 
-1626 SALQEMLRRPFNSA
+1626 
-1640 SPGVPVTAPTSL
+1640 
-1652 EFYPPVETGQQMA
+1652 GQQMA
-1665 PPPPPPPPPRPPSP
+1665 PPPQPPPPPRPPSP

-1687 THRLLHSEAYL
+1687 TQRLLHSEAYL
-1698 RYIEGLRSDKLFVS
+1698 RYMEGLRADKPYISD
-1712 EWDKNLTANAENTNT
+1712 WDKNLTATAENTHT

-1750 LWALRDLMLKDTL
+1750 LWALRDMMLKDTL
-1763 NISRTLP
+1763 NISRTLS
-1770 FDAL
+1770 FEAL

>member
-1 MMPGKRKRTSTT
+1 MPSKRKRTSTI
-13 GNERQSEEREESP
+13 GSERQSEEREESP
-26 APTAVKRKRKAQYDP
+26 APTSHKRKRKAQYDP
-41 VEICQELYD
+41 VEICQELYE
-50 TIRTYKNEEGRLI
+50 TMKTYKGEDGRLI
-63 CETFIRAPQRRAAAD
+63 CETFIRVPQRRAAAD
-78 YYEVVTTPIDLRK
+78 YYEVVATPIDLRK
-91 IQQKFKM
+91 IQQKLKM

-132 VELLEIYNETK
+132 VELLEIYHETK
-143 NDLLNDAFGETEQ
+143 SELLNEAFGEVEP
-156 PRVERRR
+156 PRTSERRR
-163 SARQAAHDVEEEE
+163 STRQAAQEVEEDEEEE
-176 EEEELPTEKQRED
+176 DAMSEKQAEE

-204 MNAKDGERDI
+204 MNARDGDRDI

-225 KYPEYYRIIKNPI
+225 KYPEYYKIIKNPI

-244 QKIQGNMYNTL
+244 QKIQGNMYNSL
-255 EEIEKDFL
+255 GEVERDFL

-283 VEMKRIVQ
+283 VEMKRIIQ

-312 TRNLQKMSTICAALK
+312 TRNLQKMSAICAALK
-327 YPSDEEEDFEASLDA
+327 YPSDDEDDEASLDA
-342 SLLDYDDDS
+342 SLMEYDDDS
-351 GAETIMSEDDSL
+351 GTETIMSEDDNL
-363 NVVLLNAVKNYKLPS
+363 YLMLLNAVKNYKMSS
-378 GETIFEPFVKLPS
+378 GKTISEPFVKLPS
-391 KRFYPDYYEEIA
+391 KRFYPDYYEEIV

-413 KIKFNQYRNLDQVAA
+413 KIKFNQYRSLEEVAA
-428 DLNQVFDNAKQY
+428 DLNLVFDNARQY

-446 LYQHAVML
+446 LYQHAVIL
-454 QKTMNDKKRELDRL
+454 QKVMTDKKRELDRL
-468 ESNKDLGLDDL
+468 DSKDLGLDDI
-479 SPSQFD
+479 SASQFD
-485 LPVMKISREF
+485 LPVSKISREF
-495 FDEDSQASSS
+495 YDDDSQMSSS
-505 SKHRRSAGLS
+505 SKQRRSGGLS

-542 FDAMDQD
+542 FDATDPE
-549 GRPLRYIFMQLPLK
+549 GRPLRYIFMQLPSK

-570 QVIANPIDLSMIE
+570 HVITNPIDLSMIE

-596 IITDFERLFNNARLY
+596 IINDFELMFNNARLY
-611 NEEDSQVYQDAEQL
+611 NEEDSLVYQDADQL
-625 ERVLKTKWKQ
+625 EKVLKTRWKQ

-649 RYHRLKAKSQT
+649 RPCSRLKAKSQT

-670 DAVSNYQDPKGRE
+670 DAVSNYQDAKGRD
-683 LAVPF
+683 LALPF

-706 PVDMQKILLKM
+706 PIDMQKILLKM

-824 KKEKPLSFD
+824 QKEKPLCFD
-833 QIKRNVEKARY
+833 QIKRNVEKGRY
-844 VRMDRFQEDMF
+844 IRMDRFQEDMF
-855 NVFERARR
+855 KVFERARR

-879 MFFIKKRDEICRNGE
+879 MFFIKQRDEICRNGE

-906 HLTAALEFE
+906 HLTAALDTE
-915 KQTKFEQEQKEDEG
+915 KQSKLEQEQKEDED
-929 KQSKRESEERILDSG
+929 KQSKRDSEERILDSG
-944 CTEKDGEDCF
+944 GPDKDGADCF
-954 KYKDETFRVGD
+954 SYKDETFRVGD

-976 EPHIMCIEKMY
+976 DPHIMCIEKLY
-987 TDSNAQQQLHGNWF
+987 TDDNQQEQLHGNWF

-1026 TSIQLT
+1026 TSIPIS
-1032 QVIGKCYV
+1032 QVLGKCYV
-1040 MYVKEYFK
+1040 MSVKDYFK
-1048 SKPEGFDNK
+1048 SKPEGFEDK

-1076 KVWQIPAAEP
+1076 KVWQIPGGEP
-1086 VPHTPR
+1086 VPLSPR

-1103 VFASRKEEEVDDG
+1103 VFAGRKEEEIDDG
-1116 DISILDKDRI
+1116 DSSILDKERI
-1126 DVPVENSNPEDG
+1126 NVPLENPNPEDG
-1138 YSYYEQLRT
+1138 YVYYEQLQT
-1147 PYGTFK
+1147 SYGTYK

-1158 YLKNTS
+1158 YLKTGT
-1164 ELLDISR
+1164 ETPEISR
-1171 IEKIFVINNDAYFTG
+1171 IEKIFVINNDVYFTG

-1194 IPHSPTRLFYRHE
+1194 IPHSPTRLFYRRE
-1207 LFLSSQETVHPIS
+1207 LFLSSQEMVHPIS
-1220 QISGRC
+1220 RVSGRC
-1226 CVLHLKEYCISRVTE
+1226 CVLHLKEYCSSRVTE
-1241 ISEEDTF
+1241 IAEEDTF
-1248 LCESKIQEMDKT
+1248 LCESKVQEADRT
-1260 VKRLGKGLKKYNLSG
+1260 VKRLGKGLKKYNLSA

-1299 LKAADEA
+1299 MKAADDT

-1319 LDESTNMSFDTEA
+1319 MDENTNMSFDMEG
-1332 SHQGFPEIPVV
+1332 SHQGFPEIP
-1343 KAVKK
+1343 
-1348 TFEDFTPVPEKSSK
+1348 TPKPTK
-1362 KEEQP
+1362 KEEQT

-1386 YSGEIRKII
+1386 YSGEIRKLI
-1395 QHENPE
+1395 QQENPE

-1406 ISRIVGGKKNRKW
+1406 ISRIVGGKKIRKW
-1419 RPPSGYILF
+1419 RPPSGYIVF

-1450 LVGVQWRNLSK
+1450 LVGVQWRNLNK
-1461 EEKEKYEERAKRVA
+1461 EDKEKYEEKAKRIA

-1481 QQEATKALNDSLQG
+1481 QQEATKAMNDSLQG
-1495 QGAWDNTGGKG
+1495 QWGDGTGGKG
-1506 SPAQP
+1506 SPTPQ

-1518 SIQGQHQGHAIQGLH
+1518 SIQGQYQGHLVQGLH
-1533 NGTPRLSTHSGMSP
+1533 NGSPRLPPHSGMSP
-1547 GRQYMPPYH
+1547 GRPYMPPYH
-1556 GGGTPTGMRAMTGG
+1556 PPGTPTGMRPMTGG
-1570 YPSTPQSSMPG
+1570 YAPPTSMLPG
-1581 QHMGTPQ
+1581 HHGGAPQ
-1588 GSIPP
+1588 GSMSP
-1593 YSVTP
+1593 YSLTP
-1598 RPPTQGGGVVH
+1598 RPPAQGGGAVP
-1609 PNMCYSN
+1609 PNMCYSI
-1616 SPSSLSASGL
+1616 SPPSSLSASGL
-1626 SALQEMLRRPFNSA
+1626 SALQEMLRRPFNSP
-1640 SPGVPVTAPTSL
+1640 SPGVPVSASTAEFHPTL
-1652 EFYPPVETGQQMA
+1652 ETGQQMA
-1665 PPPPPPPPPRPPSP
+1665 PPPQPPPPPRPPSP

-1687 THRLLHSEAYL
+1687 TQRLLHSEAYL
-1698 RYIEGLRSDKLFVS
+1698 RYMEGLRADKPYISD
-1712 EWDKNLTANAENTNT
+1712 WDKNLTATAENTHT

-1750 LWALRDLMLKDTL
+1750 LWALRDMMLKDTL
-1763 NISRTLP
+1763 NISRTLS
-1770 FDAL
+1770 FEAL

>member
-1 MMPGKRKRTSTT
+1 MPSKRKRTSTI
-13 GNERQSEEREESP
+13 GSERQSEEREESP
-26 APTAVKRKRKAQYDP
+26 APTSHKRKRKAQYDP
-41 VEICQELYD
+41 VEICQELYE
-50 TIRTYKNEEGRLI
+50 TMKTYKGEDGRLI
-63 CETFIRAPQRRAAAD
+63 CETFIRVPQRRAAAD
-78 YYEVVTTPIDLRK
+78 YYEVVATPIDLRK
-91 IQQKFKM
+91 IQQKLKM

-132 VELLEIYNETK
+132 VELLEIYHETK
-143 NDLLNDAFGETEQ
+143 SELLNEAFGEVEP
-156 PRVERRR
+156 PRTSERRR
-163 SARQAAHDVEEEE
+163 STRQAAQEVEEDEEEE
-176 EEEELPTEKQRED
+176 DDMSEKQAEE
-189 VKDDPQEIEELFAAA
+189 VKDDPQEIEELFAVA
-204 MNAKDGERDI
+204 MNARDGDRDI

-225 KYPEYYRIIKNPI
+225 KYPEYYKIIKNPI

-244 QKIQGNMYNTL
+244 QKIQGNMYNSL
-255 EEIEKDFL
+255 GEVERDFL

-283 VEMKRIVQ
+283 VEMKRIIQ

-312 TRNLQKMSTICAALK
+312 TRNLQKMSAICAALK
-327 YPSDEEEDFEASLDA
+327 YPSDDEDDEASLDA
-342 SLLDYDDDS
+342 SLMEYDDDS
-351 GAETIMSEDDSL
+351 GTETIMSEDDNL
-363 NVVLLNAVKNYKLPS
+363 YLMLLNAVKNYKMSS
-378 GETIFEPFVKLPS
+378 GKTISEPFVKLPS
-391 KRFYPDYYEEIA
+391 KRFYPDYYEEIV

-413 KIKFNQYRNLDQVAA
+413 KIKFNQYRSLEEVAA
-428 DLNQVFDNAKQY
+428 DLNLVFDNARQY

-446 LYQHAVML
+446 LYQHAVIL
-454 QKTMNDKKRELDRL
+454 QKVMTDKKRELDRL
-468 ESNKDLGLDDL
+468 DSKDLGLDDI
-479 SPSQFD
+479 SASQFD
-485 LPVMKISREF
+485 LPVSISREF
-495 FDEDSQASSS
+495 YDDDSQMSSS
-505 SKHRRSAGLS
+505 SKQRRSGGLS

-542 FDAMDQD
+542 FDAADPE
-549 GRPLRYIFMQLPLK
+549 GRPLRYIFMQLPSK

-570 QVIANPIDLSMIE
+570 HVITNPIDLSMIE

-596 IITDFERLFNNARLY
+596 IINDFELMFNNARLY
-611 NEEDSQVYQDAEQL
+611 NEEDSLVYQDADQL
-625 ERVLKTKWKQ
+625 EKVLKTRWKQ

-649 RYHRLKAKSQT
+649 STDTCINRRKPAGRLKAKSQT

-670 DAVSNYQDPKGRE
+670 DAVSNYQDAKGRD
-683 LAVPF
+683 LALPF

-706 PVDMQKILLKM
+706 PIDMQKILLKM

-824 KKEKPLSFD
+824 QKEKPLSFD
-833 QIKRNVEKARY
+833 QIKRNVEKGRY
-844 VRMDRFQEDMF
+844 IRMDRFQEDMF
-855 NVFERARR
+855 KVFERARR

-879 MFFIKKRDEICRNGE
+879 MFFIKQRDEICRNGE

-906 HLTAALEFE
+906 HLTAALDTE
-915 KQTKFEQEQKEDEG
+915 KQSKLEQEQKEDED
-929 KQSKRESEERILDSG
+929 KQSKRDSEERILDSG
-944 CTEKDGEDCF
+944 GPDKDGADCF
-954 KYKDETFRVGD
+954 SYKDETFRVGD

-976 EPHIMCIEKMY
+976 DPHIMCIEKLY
-987 TDSNAQQQLHGNWF
+987 TDDNAQEQLHGNWF

-1026 TSIQLT
+1026 TSIPIS
-1032 QVIGKCYV
+1032 QVLGKCYV
-1040 MYVKEYFK
+1040 MSVKDYFK
-1048 SKPEGFDNK
+1048 SKPEGFEDK

-1076 KVWQIPAAEP
+1076 KVWQIPGGEP
-1086 VPHTPR
+1086 VPLSPR

-1103 VFASRKEEEVDDG
+1103 VFAGRKEEEIDDG
-1116 DISILDKDRI
+1116 DSSILDKERI
-1126 DVPVENSNPEDG
+1126 NVPLENPNPEDG
-1138 YSYYEQLRT
+1138 YVYYEQLQT
-1147 PYGTFK
+1147 SYGTYK

-1158 YLKNTS
+1158 YLKTGT
-1164 ELLDISR
+1164 ETPEISR
-1171 IEKIFVINNDAYFTG
+1171 IEKIFVINNDVYFTG

-1194 IPHSPTRLFYRHE
+1194 IPHSPTRLFYRRE
-1207 LFLSSQETVHPIS
+1207 LFLSSQEMVHPIS
-1220 QISGRC
+1220 RVSGRC
-1226 CVLHLKEYCISRVTE
+1226 CVLHLKEYCSSRVTE
-1241 ISEEDTF
+1241 IVEEDTF
-1248 LCESKIQEMDKT
+1248 LCESKVQEADRT
-1260 VKRLGKGLKKYNLSG
+1260 VKRLGKGLKKYNLSA

-1299 LKAADEA
+1299 MKAADDT

-1319 LDESTNMSFDTEA
+1319 MDENTNMSFDMEG
-1332 SHQGFPEIPVV
+1332 SHQGFPEIPTP
-1343 KAVKK
+1343 KPTKK
-1348 TFEDFTPVPEKSSK
+1348 TLEEFTPVSEKTSK
-1362 KEEQP
+1362 KEEQT

-1386 YSGEIRKII
+1386 YSGEIRKLI
-1395 QHENPE
+1395 QQENPE

-1406 ISRIVGGKKNRKW
+1406 ISRIVGGKKIRKW
-1419 RPPSGYILF
+1419 RPPSGYIVF

-1450 LVGVQWRNLSK
+1450 LVGVQWRNLNK
-1461 EEKEKYEERAKRVA
+1461 EDKEKYEEKAKRIA

-1481 QQEATKALNDSLQG
+1481 QQEATKAMNDSLQG
-1495 QGAWDNTGGKG
+1495 QWGDGTGGKG
-1506 SPAQP
+1506 SPTPQ

-1518 SIQGQHQGHAIQGLH
+1518 SIQGQYQGHLVQGLH
-1533 NGTPRLSTHSGMSP
+1533 NGSPRLPPHSGMSP
-1547 GRQYMPPYH
+1547 GRPYMPPYH
-1556 GGGTPTGMRAMTGG
+1556 PPGTPTGMRPMTGG
-1570 YPSTPQSSMPG
+1570 YA
-1581 QHMGTPQ
+1581 
-1588 GSIPP
+1588 
-1593 YSVTP
+1593 
-1598 RPPTQGGGVVH
+1598 PPTSMLPGHHGG
-1609 PNMCYSN
+1609 
-1616 SPSSLSASGL
+1616 
-1626 SALQEMLRRPFNSA
+1626 
-1640 SPGVPVTAPTSL
+1640 APQ
-1652 EFYPPVETGQQMA
+1652 GQQMA
-1665 PPPPPPPPPRPPSP
+1665 PPPQPPPPPRPPSP

-1687 THRLLHSEAYL
+1687 TQRLLHSEAYL
-1698 RYIEGLRSDKLFVS
+1698 RYMEGLRADKPYISD
-1712 EWDKNLTANAENTNT
+1712 WDKNLTATAENTHT

-1750 LWALRDLMLKDTL
+1750 LWALRDMMLKDTL
-1763 NISRTLP
+1763 NISRTLS
-1770 FDAL
+1770 FEAL

>member
-1 MMPGKRKRTSTT
+1 MPSKRKRTSTI
-13 GNERQSEEREESP
+13 GSERQSEEREESP
-26 APTAVKRKRKAQYDP
+26 APTSHKRKRKAQYDP
-41 VEICQELYD
+41 VEICQELYE
-50 TIRTYKNEEGRLI
+50 TMKTYKGEDGRLI
-63 CETFIRAPQRRAAAD
+63 CETFIRVPQRRAAAD
-78 YYEVVTTPIDLRK
+78 YYEVVATPIDLRK
-91 IQQKFKM
+91 IQQKLKM

-132 VELLEIYNETK
+132 VELLEIYHETK
-143 NDLLNDAFGETEQ
+143 SELLNEAFGEVEP
-156 PRVERRR
+156 PRTSERRR
-163 SARQAAHDVEEEE
+163 STRQAAQEVEEDEE
-176 EEEELPTEKQRED
+176 
-189 VKDDPQEIEELFAAA
+189 
-204 MNAKDGERDI
+204 
-214 SLVFQLLPQRS
+214 
-225 KYPEYYRIIKNPI
+225 KYPEYYKIIKNPI

-244 QKIQGNMYNTL
+244 QKIQGNMYNSL
-255 EEIEKDFL
+255 GEVERDFL

-283 VEMKRIVQ
+283 VEMKRIIQ

-312 TRNLQKMSTICAALK
+312 TRNLQKMSAICAALK
-327 YPSDEEEDFEASLDA
+327 YPSDDEDDEASLDA
-342 SLLDYDDDS
+342 SLMEYDDDS
-351 GAETIMSEDDSL
+351 GTETIMSEDDNL
-363 NVVLLNAVKNYKLPS
+363 YLMLLNAVKNYKMSS
-378 GETIFEPFVKLPS
+378 GKTISEPFVKLPS
-391 KRFYPDYYEEIA
+391 KRFYPDYYEEIV

-413 KIKFNQYRNLDQVAA
+413 KIKFNQYRSLEEVAA
-428 DLNQVFDNAKQY
+428 DLNLVFDNARQY

-446 LYQHAVML
+446 LYQHAVIL
-454 QKTMNDKKRELDRL
+454 QKVMTDKKRELDRL
-468 ESNKDLGLDDL
+468 DSKDLGLDDI
-479 SPSQFD
+479 SASQFD
-485 LPVMKISREF
+485 LPVSKISREF
-495 FDEDSQASSS
+495 YDDDSQMSSS
-505 SKHRRSAGLS
+505 SKQRRSGGLS

-542 FDAMDQD
+542 FDAADPE
-549 GRPLRYIFMQLPLK
+549 GRPLRYIFMQLPSK

-570 QVIANPIDLSMIE
+570 HVITNPIDLSMIE

-596 IITDFERLFNNARLY
+596 IINDFELMFNNARLY
-611 NEEDSQVYQDAEQL
+611 NEEDSLVYQDADQL
-625 ERVLKTKWKQ
+625 EKVLKTRWKQ

-649 RYHRLKAKSQT
+649 STDTCINRRKPAGRLKAKSQT

-670 DAVSNYQDPKGRE
+670 DAVSNYQDAKGRD
-683 LAVPF
+683 LALPF

-706 PVDMQKILLKM
+706 PIDMQKILLKM

-824 KKEKPLSFD
+824 QKEKPLSFD
-833 QIKRNVEKARY
+833 QIKRNVEKGRY
-844 VRMDRFQEDMF
+844 IRMDRFQEDMF
-855 NVFERARR
+855 KVFERARR

-879 MFFIKKRDEICRNGE
+879 MFFIKQRDEICRNGE

-906 HLTAALEFE
+906 HLTAALDTE
-915 KQTKFEQEQKEDEG
+915 KQSKLEQEQKEDED
-929 KQSKRESEERILDSG
+929 KQSKRDSEERILDSG
-944 CTEKDGEDCF
+944 GPDKDGADCF
-954 KYKDETFRVGD
+954 SYKDETFRVGD

-976 EPHIMCIEKMY
+976 DPHIMCIEKLY
-987 TDSNAQQQLHGNWF
+987 TDDNAQEQLHGNWF

-1026 TSIQLT
+1026 TSIPIS
-1032 QVIGKCYV
+1032 QVLGKCYV
-1040 MYVKEYFK
+1040 MSVKDYFK
-1048 SKPEGFDNK
+1048 SKPEGFEDK

-1076 KVWQIPAAEP
+1076 KVWQIPGGEP
-1086 VPHTPR
+1086 VPLSPR

-1103 VFASRKEEEVDDG
+1103 VFAGRKEEEIDDG
-1116 DISILDKDRI
+1116 DSSILDKERI
-1126 DVPVENSNPEDG
+1126 NVPLENPNPEDG
-1138 YSYYEQLRT
+1138 YVYYEQLQT
-1147 PYGTFK
+1147 SYGTYK

-1158 YLKNTS
+1158 YLKTGT
-1164 ELLDISR
+1164 ETPEISR
-1171 IEKIFVINNDAYFTG
+1171 IEKIFVINNDVYFTG

-1194 IPHSPTRLFYRHE
+1194 IPHSPTRLFYRRE
-1207 LFLSSQETVHPIS
+1207 LFLSSQEMVHPIS
-1220 QISGRC
+1220 RVSGRC
-1226 CVLHLKEYCISRVTE
+1226 CVLHLKEYCSSRVTE
-1241 ISEEDTF
+1241 IVEEDTF
-1248 LCESKIQEMDKT
+1248 LCESKVQEADRT
-1260 VKRLGKGLKKYNLSG
+1260 VKRLGKGLKKYNLSA

-1299 LKAADEA
+1299 MKAADDT

-1319 LDESTNMSFDTEA
+1319 MDENTNMSFDMEG
-1332 SHQGFPEIPVV
+1332 SHQGFPEIPTP
-1343 KAVKK
+1343 KPTKK
-1348 TFEDFTPVPEKSSK
+1348 TLEEFTPVSEKTSK
-1362 KEEQP
+1362 KEEQT

-1386 YSGEIRKII
+1386 YSGEIRKLI
-1395 QHENPE
+1395 QQENPE

-1406 ISRIVGGKKNRKW
+1406 ISRIVGGKKIRKW
-1419 RPPSGYILF
+1419 RPPSGYIVF

-1450 LVGVQWRNLSK
+1450 LVGVQWRNLNK
-1461 EEKEKYEERAKRVA
+1461 EDKEKYEEKAKRIA

-1481 QQEATKALNDSLQG
+1481 QQEATKAMNDSLQG
-1495 QGAWDNTGGKG
+1495 QWGDGTGGKG
-1506 SPAQP
+1506 SPTPQ

-1518 SIQGQHQGHAIQGLH
+1518 SIQGQYQGHLVQGLH
-1533 NGTPRLSTHSGMSP
+1533 NGSPRLPPHSGMSP
-1547 GRQYMPPYH
+1547 GRPYMPPYH
-1556 GGGTPTGMRAMTGG
+1556 PPGTPTGMRPMTGG
-1570 YPSTPQSSMPG
+1570 YA
-1581 QHMGTPQ
+1581 
-1588 GSIPP
+1588 
-1593 YSVTP
+1593 
-1598 RPPTQGGGVVH
+1598 PPTSMLPGHHGG
-1609 PNMCYSN
+1609 
-1616 SPSSLSASGL
+1616 
-1626 SALQEMLRRPFNSA
+1626 
-1640 SPGVPVTAPTSL
+1640 APQ
-1652 EFYPPVETGQQMA
+1652 GQQMA
-1665 PPPPPPPPPRPPSP
+1665 PPPQPPPPPRPPSP

-1687 THRLLHSEAYL
+1687 TQRLLHSEAYL
-1698 RYIEGLRSDKLFVS
+1698 RYMEGLRADKPYISD
-1712 EWDKNLTANAENTNT
+1712 WDKNLTATAENTHT

-1750 LWALRDLMLKDTL
+1750 LWALRDMMLKDTL
-1763 NISRTLP
+1763 NISRTLS
-1770 FDAL
+1770 FEAL

>member
-1 MMPGKRKRTSTT
+1 MPSKRKRTSTI
-13 GNERQSEEREESP
+13 GSERQSEEREESP
-26 APTAVKRKRKAQYDP
+26 APTSHKRKRKAQYDP
-41 VEICQELYD
+41 VEICQELYE
-50 TIRTYKNEEGRLI
+50 TMKTYKGEDGRLI
-63 CETFIRAPQRRAAAD
+63 CETFIRVPQRRAAAD
-78 YYEVVTTPIDLRK
+78 YYEVVATPIDLRK
-91 IQQKFKM
+91 IQQKLKM

-132 VELLEIYNETK
+132 VELLEIYHETK
-143 NDLLNDAFGETEQ
+143 SELLNEAFGEVEP
-156 PRVERRR
+156 PRTSERRR
-163 SARQAAHDVEEEE
+163 STRQAAQEVEEDEEEE
-176 EEEELPTEKQRED
+176 DDMSEKQAEE
-189 VKDDPQEIEELFAAA
+189 VKDDPQEIEELFAVA
-204 MNAKDGERDI
+204 MNARDGDRDI

-225 KYPEYYRIIKNPI
+225 KYPEYYKIIKNPI

-244 QKIQGNMYNTL
+244 QKIQGNMYNSL
-255 EEIEKDFL
+255 GEVERDFL

-283 VEMKRIVQ
+283 VEMKRIIQ

-312 TRNLQKMSTICAALK
+312 TRNLQKMSAICAALK
-327 YPSDEEEDFEASLDA
+327 YPSDDEDDEASLDA
-342 SLLDYDDDS
+342 SLMEYDDDS
-351 GAETIMSEDDSL
+351 GTETIMSEDDNL
-363 NVVLLNAVKNYKLPS
+363 YLMLLNAVKNYKMSS
-378 GETIFEPFVKLPS
+378 GKTISEPFVKLPS
-391 KRFYPDYYEEIA
+391 KRFYPDYYEEIV

-413 KIKFNQYRNLDQVAA
+413 KIKFNQYRSLEEVAA
-428 DLNQVFDNAKQY
+428 DLNLVFDNARQY

-446 LYQHAVML
+446 LYQHAVIL
-454 QKTMNDKKRELDRL
+454 QKVMTDKKRELDRL
-468 ESNKDLGLDDL
+468 DS
-479 SPSQFD
+479 
-485 LPVMKISREF
+485 KISREF
-495 FDEDSQASSS
+495 YDDDSQMSSS
-505 SKHRRSAGLS
+505 SKQRRSGGLS

-542 FDAMDQD
+542 FDAADPE
-549 GRPLRYIFMQLPLK
+549 GRPLRYIFMQLPSK

-570 QVIANPIDLSMIE
+570 HVITNPIDLSMIE

-596 IITDFERLFNNARLY
+596 IINDFELMFNNARLY
-611 NEEDSQVYQDAEQL
+611 NEEDSLVYQDADQL
-625 ERVLKTKWKQ
+625 EKVLKTRWKQ

-649 RYHRLKAKSQT
+649 STDTCINRRKPAGRLKAKSQT

-670 DAVSNYQDPKGRE
+670 DAVSNYQDAKGRD
-683 LAVPF
+683 LALPF

-706 PVDMQKILLKM
+706 PIDMQKILLKM

-824 KKEKPLSFD
+824 QKEKPLSFD
-833 QIKRNVEKARY
+833 QIKRNVEKGRY
-844 VRMDRFQEDMF
+844 IRMDRFQEDMF
-855 NVFERARR
+855 KVFERARR

-879 MFFIKKRDEICRNGE
+879 MFFIKQRDEICRNGE

-906 HLTAALEFE
+906 HLTAALDTE
-915 KQTKFEQEQKEDEG
+915 KQSKLEQEQKEDED
-929 KQSKRESEERILDSG
+929 KQSKRDSEERILDSG
-944 CTEKDGEDCF
+944 GPDKDGADCF
-954 KYKDETFRVGD
+954 SYKDETFRVGD

-976 EPHIMCIEKMY
+976 DPHIMCIEKLY
-987 TDSNAQQQLHGNWF
+987 TDDNAQEQLHGNWF

-1026 TSIQLT
+1026 TSIPIS
-1032 QVIGKCYV
+1032 QVLGKCYV
-1040 MYVKEYFK
+1040 MSVKDYFK
-1048 SKPEGFDNK
+1048 SKPEGFEDK

-1076 KVWQIPAAEP
+1076 KVWQIPGGEP
-1086 VPHTPR
+1086 VPLSPR

-1103 VFASRKEEEVDDG
+1103 VFAGRKEEEIDDG
-1116 DISILDKDRI
+1116 DSSILDKERI
-1126 DVPVENSNPEDG
+1126 NVPLENPNPEDG
-1138 YSYYEQLRT
+1138 YVYYEQLQT
-1147 PYGTFK
+1147 SYGTYK

-1158 YLKNTS
+1158 YLKTGT
-1164 ELLDISR
+1164 ETPEISR
-1171 IEKIFVINNDAYFTG
+1171 IEKIFVINNDVYFTG

-1194 IPHSPTRLFYRHE
+1194 IPHSPTRLFYRRE
-1207 LFLSSQETVHPIS
+1207 LFLSSQEMVHPIS
-1220 QISGRC
+1220 RVSGRC
-1226 CVLHLKEYCISRVTE
+1226 CVLHLKEYCSSRVTE
-1241 ISEEDTF
+1241 IVEEDTF
-1248 LCESKIQEMDKT
+1248 LCESKVQEADRT
-1260 VKRLGKGLKKYNLSG
+1260 VKRLGKGLKKYNLSA

-1299 LKAADEA
+1299 MKAADDT

-1319 LDESTNMSFDTEA
+1319 MDENTNMSFDMEG
-1332 SHQGFPEIPVV
+1332 SHQGFPEIPTP
-1343 KAVKK
+1343 KPTKK
-1348 TFEDFTPVPEKSSK
+1348 TLEEFTPVSEKTSK
-1362 KEEQP
+1362 KEEQT

-1386 YSGEIRKII
+1386 YSGEIRKLI
-1395 QHENPE
+1395 QQENPE

-1406 ISRIVGGKKNRKW
+1406 ISRIVGGKKIRKW
-1419 RPPSGYILF
+1419 RPPSGYIVF

-1450 LVGVQWRNLSK
+1450 LVGVQWRNLNK
-1461 EEKEKYEERAKRVA
+1461 EDKEKYEEKAKRIA

-1481 QQEATKALNDSLQG
+1481 QQEATKAMNDSLQG
-1495 QGAWDNTGGKG
+1495 QWGDGTGGKG
-1506 SPAQP
+1506 SPTPQ

-1518 SIQGQHQGHAIQGLH
+1518 SIQGQYQGHLVQGLH
-1533 NGTPRLSTHSGMSP
+1533 NGSPRLPPHSGMSP
-1547 GRQYMPPYH
+1547 GRPYMPPYH
-1556 GGGTPTGMRAMTGG
+1556 PPGTPTGMRPMTGG
-1570 YPSTPQSSMPG
+1570 YA
-1581 QHMGTPQ
+1581 
-1588 GSIPP
+1588 
-1593 YSVTP
+1593 
-1598 RPPTQGGGVVH
+1598 PPTSMLPGHHGG
-1609 PNMCYSN
+1609 
-1616 SPSSLSASGL
+1616 
-1626 SALQEMLRRPFNSA
+1626 
-1640 SPGVPVTAPTSL
+1640 APQ
-1652 EFYPPVETGQQMA
+1652 GQQMA
-1665 PPPPPPPPPRPPSP
+1665 PPPQPPPPPRPPSP

-1687 THRLLHSEAYL
+1687 TQRLLHSEAYL
-1698 RYIEGLRSDKLFVS
+1698 RYMEGLRADKPYISD
-1712 EWDKNLTANAENTNT
+1712 WDKNLTATAENTHT

-1750 LWALRDLMLKDTL
+1750 LWALRDMMLKDTL
-1763 NISRTLP
+1763 NISRTLS
-1770 FDAL
+1770 FEAL

>member
-1 MMPGKRKRTSTT
+1 MMPGKRKRTSTI
-13 GNERQSEEREESP
+13 GSERQSEEREESP
-26 APTAVKRKRKAQYDP
+26 APSSQKRKRKAQYDP
-41 VEICQELYD
+41 VEICQELYE

-63 CETFIRAPQRRAAAD
+63 CETFIRAPQRRAVPD
-78 YYEVVTTPIDLRK
+78 YYEVVATPIDLRK
-91 IQQKFKM
+91 IQQKLKM

-109 DVELLVSN
+109 DVELMVNN

-125 SQEYKDA
+125 SQEFKDA
-132 VELLEIYNETK
+132 AELLEVYNDTK

-163 SARQAAHDVEEEE
+163 SARQALQEVEDDDEEDDS
-176 EEEELPTEKQRED
+176 PSEKLTED

-204 MNAKDGERDI
+204 MNARDGDRDI

-225 KYPEYYRIIKNPI
+225 KYPEYYQIIKNPI

-244 QKIQGNMYNTL
+244 QKIQGSMYNTL

-283 VEMKRIVQ
+283 VEMKKIIQ
-291 KKKQEIIQRKSM
+291 KKRQEIIQRKNM

-312 TRNLQKMSTICAALK
+312 TRNLQKMSAVCAALK
-327 YPSDEEEDFEASLDA
+327 YPSDDEDDLEASMDA

-351 GAETIMSEDDSL
+351 GAETIMSEDDNL
-363 NVVLLNAVKNYKLPS
+363 YVTLLNAVKTHRMSS

-391 KRFYPDYYEEIA
+391 KRFYPDYYEEIS

-413 KIKFNQYRNLDQVAA
+413 KIKVLSV
-428 DLNQVFDNAKQY
+428 
-440 NADDSL
+440 SL
-446 LYQHAVML
+446 FMLTFHAVIL
-454 QKTMNDKKRELDRL
+454 QKVMMDRKRELDRL
-468 ESNKDLGLDDL
+468 EGSKDLGLDDI
-479 SPSQFD
+479 SSSQFD
-485 LPVMKISREF
+485 LPAMKISREF
-495 FDEDSQASSS
+495 FDEDSQASTS
-505 SKHRRSAGLS
+505 SKQRRGTGLS

-542 FDAMDQD
+542 FDATDPD
-549 GRPLRYIFMQLPLK
+549 GRPLRYIFMQLPSK

-570 QVIANPIDLSMIE
+570 QVITNPIDLSMIE

-611 NEEDSQVYQDAEQL
+611 NEEESLVYQDAEQL
-625 ERVLKTKWKQ
+625 EKVLKTKWKQ

-670 DAVSNYQDPKGRE
+670 DAVSNYQDAKGRD
-683 LAVPF
+683 LALPF
-688 LKLPLKTDYPD
+688 LKLPLKTEYPD
-699 YYEVIKK
+699 YYEVIKR
-706 PVDMQKILLKM
+706 PIDMQKILLKV

-724 IEDMTAD
+724 IEDITAD

-767 ADDGTNDVPDVR
+767 TDDGTNDVPDVR

-824 KKEKPLSFD
+824 LKEKPLTFD
-833 QIKRNVEKARY
+833 QIKRNVEKGRY

-855 NVFERARR
+855 KVFERARR

-879 MFFIKKRDEICRNGE
+879 MFFIKQRDEICRNGE

-906 HLTAALEFE
+906 HLTSALEVE
-915 KQTKFEQEQKEDEG
+915 KQKKSEQEQKEDED
-929 KQSKRESEERILDSG
+929 KQSKRESEERILDSS
-944 CTEKDGEDCF
+944 CSERDGEDCF

-976 EPHIMCIEKMY
+976 EPHIMCIEKLY
-987 TDSNAQQQLHGNWF
+987 TDANSQQQLHGNWF

-1026 TSIQLT
+1026 TSIPLS

-1040 MYVKEYFK
+1040 MYVKDYFK
-1048 SKPEGFDNK
+1048 SKPEGFEDK

-1076 KVWQIPAAEP
+1076 KVWQIPGGDQ
-1086 VPHTPR
+1086 VSLSPR

-1103 VFASRKEEEVDDG
+1103 VFAGRKEEEVDDG
-1116 DISILDKDRI
+1116 ATSILDKERI
-1126 DVPVENSNPEDG
+1126 DVPLENPSPEDG
-1138 YSYYEQLRT
+1138 YNYYEQLCT

-1158 YLKNTS
+1158 FLKNNTES
-1164 ELLDISR
+1164 PDISR

-1241 ISEEDTF
+1241 IPEEDTY
-1248 LCESKIQEMDKT
+1248 LCESKVQEADRT

-1275 LVTDDEVFF
+1275 LVTDDEIFF

-1299 LKAADEA
+1299 MKAADDT

-1319 LDESTNMSFDTEA
+1319 MDESTNMSFDTEA
-1332 SHQGFPEIPVV
+1332 SHQGFPEIPAI
-1343 KAVKK
+1343 KSTKK
-1348 TFEDFTPVPEKSSK
+1348 TFEDFSTPVPEKTSK
-1362 KEEQP
+1362 KEEP
-1367 EKKKKG
+1367 TEKKKKG

-1395 QHENPE
+1395 QQENPE

-1450 LVGVQWRNLSK
+1450 LVGVQWRNLDKS
-1461 EEKEKYEERAKRVA
+1461 EKEKYEERAKRIA

-1495 QGAWDNTGGKG
+1495 QGQSVWDITGGKG
-1506 SPAQP
+1506 SPAP
-1511 NRPGTPG
+1511 SNRPGTPG
-1518 SIQGQHQGHAIQGLH
+1518 SNQVQYQAQGLPS
-1533 NGTPRLSTHSGMSP
+1533 GAPRLPHHAGMSP
-1547 GRQYMPPYH
+1547 GRPYMPPYH
-1556 GGGTPTGMRAMTGG
+1556 GGVTPAGMRPMAGG
-1570 YPSTPQSSMPG
+1570 YPPTPPTSMLPG
-1581 QHMGTPQ
+1581 HVTPQ
-1588 GSIPP
+1588 GSMSP
-1593 YSVTP
+1593 YNMTP
-1598 RPPTQGGGVVH
+1598 RPPNLGGGAAP
-1609 PNMCYSN
+1609 PNMCRYSN
-1616 SPSSLSASGL
+1616 SPPSLLSASGL

-1640 SPGVPVTAPTSL
+1640 SPGATVSTPPSL
-1652 EFYPPVETGQQMA
+1652 EFYPPIEAGQQMA

-1687 THRLLHSEAYL
+1687 TQRLLHSEAYL
-1698 RYIEGLRSDKLFVS
+1698 RYIEGLRADKPFVS
-1712 EWDKNLTANAENTNT
+1712 DWDKNLTATAENTNT
-1727 DPNRLPSQWLAE
+1727 DPNRLPSHWLAE
-1739 GPGYHGNVSNA
+1739 GAGYHGNVSNA

>member
-1 MMPGKRKRTSTT
+1 MPGKRKRTSTI
-13 GNERQSEEREESP
+13 GSERQSEEREESP
-26 APTAVKRKRKAQYDP
+26 APTSQKRKRKAQYDP
-41 VEICQELYD
+41 VEICQELYE
-50 TIRTYKNEEGRLI
+50 TIKTYKGEDGRLV
-63 CETFIRAPQRRAAAD
+63 CETFIRVPQRRAAAD
-78 YYEVVTTPIDLRK
+78 YYEVVATPIDLRK
-91 IQQKFKM
+91 IQQKLKM

-125 SQEYKDA
+125 TQEYKDA
-132 VELLEIYNETK
+132 VELLEIYHETK
-143 NDLLNDAFGETEQ
+143 SELLNEAFGEPEQ

-163 SARQAAHDVEEEE
+163 STRQAAHEVDEDEEEDDA
-176 EEEELPTEKQRED
+176 PVEKQTED

-204 MNAKDGERDI
+204 MNARDGDRDI

-225 KYPEYYRIIKNPI
+225 KYPEYYKIIKNPI

-255 EEIEKDFL
+255 NEIERDFF

-312 TRNLQKMSTICAALK
+312 TRNLQKMSAICAALK
-327 YPSDEEEDFEASLDA
+327 YPSDDEDDEASLDA
-342 SLLDYDDDS
+342 SLMDYDDDS
-351 GAETIMSEDDSL
+351 GAETIMSEDDNL
-363 NVVLLNAVKNYKLPS
+363 YVMLLNAVKNYKLSS
-378 GETIFEPFVKLPS
+378 GETVHEPFIKLPS
-391 KRFYPDYYEEIA
+391 KRFYPDYYEEIVR
-403 KPMSLSNVRK
+403 PMSLSNVRK
-413 KIKFNQYRNLDQVAA
+413 KIKFNQYRNLEEVAA
-428 DLNQVFDNAKQY
+428 DLNLVFDNARQY

-446 LYQHAVML
+446 LYQHAVIL
-454 QKTMNDKKRELDRL
+454 QKVMIDKKRELERL
-468 ESNKDLGLDDL
+468 ETNKDLGLDDM
-479 SPSQFD
+479 SSSQFD
-485 LPVMKISREF
+485 IPVMKISRDY
-495 FDEDSQASSS
+495 FDEDSQMSSS
-505 SKHRRSAGLS
+505 SKQRRSGGLS

-542 FDAMDQD
+542 FDATDPD
-549 GRPLRYIFMQLPLK
+549 GRPLRYIFMQLPSK

-570 QVIANPIDLSMIE
+570 HVITNPIDLSMIE

-596 IITDFERLFNNARLY
+596 IINDFELMFNNARLY
-611 NEEDSQVYQDAEQL
+611 NEEDSLVYQDADQL
-625 ERVLKTKWKQ
+625 ERVLKTRWKQ
-635 ICHVIESRRAALSK
+635 VCHVIESRRAALSK
-649 RYHRLKAKSQT
+649 RYHDGVSEGRKPKGRHKAKSQT

-670 DAVSNYQDPKGRE
+670 DAVSNYQDPKGRD
-683 LAVPF
+683 LALPF

-706 PVDMQKILLKM
+706 PIDMQKILLKM

-824 KKEKPLSFD
+824 QREKPLSFD
-833 QIKRNVEKARY
+833 QIKRNVEKGRY
-844 VRMDRFQEDMF
+844 IRMDRFQEDMF
-855 NVFERARR
+855 KVFERARR

-879 MFFIKKRDEICRNGE
+879 MFFIKQRDEICRNGE

-906 HLTAALEFE
+906 HLTVALDAE
-915 KQTKFEQEQKEDEG
+915 KQSKLEQEQKEDED
-929 KQSKRESEERILDSG
+929 KQSKRESEERILDPDS
-944 CTEKDGEDCF
+944 TEKEGEDCF

-976 EPHIMCIEKMY
+976 EAHIMCVEKLY
-987 TDSNAQQQLHGNWF
+987 TDNNAQEHLHGNWF

-1026 TSIQLT
+1026 TSIPIS
-1032 QVIGKCYV
+1032 QVLGKCYV
-1040 MYVKEYFK
+1040 MYVKDYFK
-1048 SKPEGFDNK
+1048 SKPEGFEDK
-1057 DVFVCES
+1057 DVYVCES

-1076 KVWQIPAAEP
+1076 KVWQIPGREQ
-1086 VPHTPR
+1086 VPLLPR

-1116 DISILDKDRI
+1116 DTSILDKERM
-1126 DVPVENSNPEDG
+1126 DVPLENPNPDDG
-1138 YSYYEQLRT
+1138 YIYYEQLKT
-1147 PYGTFK
+1147 SYGTFK
-1153 IGDSV
+1153 IGDTV
-1158 YLKNTS
+1158 YLKNST
-1164 ELLDISR
+1164 EVPEISR
-1171 IEKIFVINNDAYFTG
+1171 VEKIFVINNDVYFTG

-1194 IPHSPTRLFYRHE
+1194 IPHSPTRLFYRRE

-1220 QISGRC
+1220 RISGRC
-1226 CVLHLKEYCISRVTE
+1226 CVLHLKEYCCSRVTE

-1248 LCESKIQEMDKT
+1248 LCESKVQEADRT

-1275 LVTDDEVFF
+1275 LVTDDEIFF

-1299 LKAADEA
+1299 MKAADDT

-1319 LDESTNMSFDTEA
+1319 LDDTNMSFDMEA
-1332 SHQGFPEIPVV
+1332 SHQGFPEIP
-1343 KAVKK
+1343 
-1348 TFEDFTPVPEKSSK
+1348 TPKPTK
-1362 KEEQP
+1362 KEEHT

-1395 QHENPE
+1395 QQENPE

-1450 LVGVQWRNLSK
+1450 LVGVQWRNLNK
-1461 EEKEKYEERAKRVA
+1461 EDKEKYEERAKRIA

-1481 QQEATKALNDSLQG
+1481 QQEATKAMNDSLQG
-1495 QGAWDNTGGKG
+1495 QWDSSGGKG
-1506 SPAQP
+1506 SPAP
-1511 NRPGTPG
+1511 SNRPGTPG
-1518 SIQGQHQGHAIQGLH
+1518 GMQGQYQGHMVQGLH
-1533 NGTPRLSTHSGMSP
+1533 NGVPRLTPHSGMSP

-1556 GGGTPTGMRAMTGG
+1556 GTPTGMRPMTGG
-1570 YPSTPQSSMPG
+1570 YPNTPPNSMLPG
-1581 QHMGTPQ
+1581 HLAGTPQ
-1588 GSIPP
+1588 GGMSP
-1593 YSVTP
+1593 YSLTP
-1598 RPPTQGGGVVH
+1598 HPPGQGGGAVP
-1609 PNMCYSN
+1609 PNMCYSI
-1616 SPSSLSASGL
+1616 SPPSLSASGL
-1626 SALQEMLRRPFNSA
+1626 SALQEMLRRPFNSP
-1640 SPGVPVTAPTSL
+1640 SPGATVSVTTA
-1652 EFYPPVETGQQMA
+1652 EFYPTVETGQQMA

-1687 THRLLHSEAYL
+1687 TQRLLHSEAYL
-1698 RYIEGLRSDKLFVS
+1698 RYIEGLRADKPFISD
-1712 EWDKNLTANAENTNT
+1712 WDKNLTANAENTST
-1727 DPNRLPSQWLAE
+1727 DPNRLPAHWLAE
-1739 GPGYHGNVSNA
+1739 GPGYHGNTSNA

-1763 NISRTLP
+1763 NISRTLS
-1770 FDAL
+1770 FEAL

>member
-1 MMPGKRKRTSTT
+1 MPSKRKRTSTI
-13 GNERQSEEREESP
+13 GSERQSEEREESP
-26 APTAVKRKRKAQYDP
+26 APTSHKRKRKAQYDP
-41 VEICQELYD
+41 VEICQELYE
-50 TIRTYKNEEGRLI
+50 TMKTYKGEDGRLI
-63 CETFIRAPQRRAAAD
+63 CETFIRVPQRRAAAD
-78 YYEVVTTPIDLRK
+78 YYEVVATPIDLRK
-91 IQQKFKM
+91 IQQKLKM

-132 VELLEIYNETK
+132 VELLEIYHETK
-143 NDLLNDAFGETEQ
+143 SELLNEAFGEVEP
-156 PRVERRR
+156 PRTSERRR
-163 SARQAAHDVEEEE
+163 STRQAAQEVEEDEEEE
-176 EEEELPTEKQRED
+176 DAMSEKQAEE

-204 MNAKDGERDI
+204 MNARDGDRDI

-225 KYPEYYRIIKNPI
+225 KYPEYYKIIKNPI

-244 QKIQGNMYNTL
+244 QKIQGNMYNSL
-255 EEIEKDFL
+255 GEVERDFL

-283 VEMKRIVQ
+283 VEMKRIIQ

-312 TRNLQKMSTICAALK
+312 TRNLQKMSAICAALK
-327 YPSDEEEDFEASLDA
+327 YPSDDEDDEASLDA
-342 SLLDYDDDS
+342 SLMEYDDDS
-351 GAETIMSEDDSL
+351 GTETIMSEDDNL
-363 NVVLLNAVKNYKLPS
+363 YLMLLNAVKNYKMSS
-378 GETIFEPFVKLPS
+378 GKTISEPFVKLPS
-391 KRFYPDYYEEIA
+391 KRFYPDYYEEIV

-413 KIKFNQYRNLDQVAA
+413 KIKFNQYRSLEEVAA
-428 DLNQVFDNAKQY
+428 DLNLVFDNARQY

-446 LYQHAVML
+446 LYQHAVIL
-454 QKTMNDKKRELDRL
+454 QKVMTDKKRELDRL
-468 ESNKDLGLDDL
+468 DSKDLGLDDI
-479 SPSQFD
+479 SASQFD
-485 LPVMKISREF
+485 LPVSKISREF
-495 FDEDSQASSS
+495 YDDDSQMSSS
-505 SKHRRSAGLS
+505 SKQRRSGGLS

-542 FDAMDQD
+542 FDATDPE
-549 GRPLRYIFMQLPLK
+549 GRPLRYIFMQLPSK

-570 QVIANPIDLSMIE
+570 HVITNPIDLSMIE

-596 IITDFERLFNNARLY
+596 IINDFELMFNNARLY
-611 NEEDSQVYQDAEQL
+611 NEEDSLVYQDADQL
-625 ERVLKTKWKQ
+625 EKVLKTRWKQ

-649 RYHRLKAKSQT
+649 RPCSRLKAKSQT

-670 DAVSNYQDPKGRE
+670 DAVSNYQDAKGRD
-683 LAVPF
+683 LALPF

-706 PVDMQKILLKM
+706 PIDMQKILLKM

-824 KKEKPLSFD
+824 QKEKPLCFD
-833 QIKRNVEKARY
+833 QIKRNVEKGRY
-844 VRMDRFQEDMF
+844 IRMDRFQEDMF
-855 NVFERARR
+855 KVFERARR

-879 MFFIKKRDEICRNGE
+879 MFFIKQRDEICRNGE

-906 HLTAALEFE
+906 HLTAALDTE
-915 KQTKFEQEQKEDEG
+915 KQSKLEQEQKEDED
-929 KQSKRESEERILDSG
+929 KQSKRDSEERILDSG
-944 CTEKDGEDCF
+944 GPDKDGADCF
-954 KYKDETFRVGD
+954 SYKDETFRVGD

-976 EPHIMCIEKMY
+976 DPHIMCIEKLY
-987 TDSNAQQQLHGNWF
+987 TDDNQQEQLHGNWF

-1026 TSIQLT
+1026 TSIPIS
-1032 QVIGKCYV
+1032 QVLGKCYV
-1040 MYVKEYFK
+1040 MSVKDYFK
-1048 SKPEGFDNK
+1048 SKPEGFEDK

-1076 KVWQIPAAEP
+1076 KVWQIPGGEP
-1086 VPHTPR
+1086 VPLSPR

-1103 VFASRKEEEVDDG
+1103 VFAGRKEEEIDDG
-1116 DISILDKDRI
+1116 DSSILDKERI
-1126 DVPVENSNPEDG
+1126 NVPLENPNPEDG
-1138 YSYYEQLRT
+1138 YVYYEQLQT
-1147 PYGTFK
+1147 SYGTYK

-1158 YLKNTS
+1158 YLKTGT
-1164 ELLDISR
+1164 ETPEISR
-1171 IEKIFVINNDAYFTG
+1171 IEKIFVINNDVYFTG

-1194 IPHSPTRLFYRHE
+1194 IPHSPTRLFYRRE
-1207 LFLSSQETVHPIS
+1207 LFLSSQEMVHPIS
-1220 QISGRC
+1220 RVSGRC
-1226 CVLHLKEYCISRVTE
+1226 CVLHLKEYCSSRVTE
-1241 ISEEDTF
+1241 IAEEDTF
-1248 LCESKIQEMDKT
+1248 LCESKVQEADRT
-1260 VKRLGKGLKKYNLSG
+1260 VKRLGKGLKKYNLSA

-1299 LKAADEA
+1299 MKAADDT

-1319 LDESTNMSFDTEA
+1319 MDENTNMSFDMEG
-1332 SHQGFPEIPVV
+1332 SHQGFPEIP
-1343 KAVKK
+1343 
-1348 TFEDFTPVPEKSSK
+1348 TPKPTK
-1362 KEEQP
+1362 KEEQT
-1367 EKKKKG
+1367 EKKKKSTKG

-1386 YSGEIRKII
+1386 YSGEIRKLI
-1395 QHENPE
+1395 QQENPE

-1406 ISRIVGGKKNRKW
+1406 ISRIVGGKKIRKW
-1419 RPPSGYILF
+1419 RPPSGYIVF

-1450 LVGVQWRNLSK
+1450 LVGVQWRNLNK
-1461 EEKEKYEERAKRVA
+1461 EDKEKYEEKAKRIA

-1481 QQEATKALNDSLQG
+1481 QQEATKAMNDSLQG
-1495 QGAWDNTGGKG
+1495 QWGDGTGGKG
-1506 SPAQP
+1506 SPTPQ

-1518 SIQGQHQGHAIQGLH
+1518 SIQGQYQGHLVQGLH
-1533 NGTPRLSTHSGMSP
+1533 NGSPRLPPHSGMSP
-1547 GRQYMPPYH
+1547 GRPYMPPYH
-1556 GGGTPTGMRAMTGG
+1556 PPGTPTGMRPMTGG
-1570 YPSTPQSSMPG
+1570 YAPPTSMLPG
-1581 QHMGTPQ
+1581 HHGGAPQ
-1588 GSIPP
+1588 GSMSP
-1593 YSVTP
+1593 YSLTP
-1598 RPPTQGGGVVH
+1598 RPPAQGGGAVP
-1609 PNMCYSN
+1609 PNMCYSI
-1616 SPSSLSASGL
+1616 SPPSSLSASGL
-1626 SALQEMLRRPFNSA
+1626 SALQEMLRRPFNSP
-1640 SPGVPVTAPTSL
+1640 SPGVPVSASTAEFHPTL
-1652 EFYPPVETGQQMA
+1652 ETGQQMA
-1665 PPPPPPPPPRPPSP
+1665 PPPQPPPPPRPPSP

-1687 THRLLHSEAYL
+1687 TQRLLHSEAYL
-1698 RYIEGLRSDKLFVS
+1698 RYMEGLRADKPYISD
-1712 EWDKNLTANAENTNT
+1712 WDKNLTATAENTHT

-1750 LWALRDLMLKDTL
+1750 LWALRDMMLKDTL
-1763 NISRTLP
+1763 NISRTLS
-1770 FDAL
+1770 FEAL

>member
-1 MMPGKRKRTSTT
+1 MPSKRKRTSTI
-13 GNERQSEEREESP
+13 GSERQSEEREESP
-26 APTAVKRKRKAQYDP
+26 APTSHKRKRKAQYDP
-41 VEICQELYD
+41 VEICQELYE
-50 TIRTYKNEEGRLI
+50 TMKTYKGEDGRLI
-63 CETFIRAPQRRAAAD
+63 CETFIRVPQRRAAAD
-78 YYEVVTTPIDLRK
+78 YYEVVATPIDLRK
-91 IQQKFKM
+91 IQQKLKM

-132 VELLEIYNETK
+132 VELLEIYHETK
-143 NDLLNDAFGETEQ
+143 SELLNEAFGEVEP
-156 PRVERRR
+156 PRTSERRR
-163 SARQAAHDVEEEE
+163 STRQAAQEVEEDEEEE
-176 EEEELPTEKQRED
+176 DAMSEKQAEE

-204 MNAKDGERDI
+204 MNARDGDRDI

-225 KYPEYYRIIKNPI
+225 KYPEYYKIIKNPI

-244 QKIQGNMYNTL
+244 QKIQGNMYNSL
-255 EEIEKDFL
+255 GEVERDFL

-283 VEMKRIVQ
+283 VEMKRIIQ

-312 TRNLQKMSTICAALK
+312 TRNLQKMSAICAALK
-327 YPSDEEEDFEASLDA
+327 YPSDDEDDEASLDA
-342 SLLDYDDDS
+342 SLMEYDDDS
-351 GAETIMSEDDSL
+351 GTETIMSEDDNL
-363 NVVLLNAVKNYKLPS
+363 YLMLLNAVKNYKMSS
-378 GETIFEPFVKLPS
+378 GKTISEPFVKLPS
-391 KRFYPDYYEEIA
+391 KRFYPDYYEEIV

-413 KIKFNQYRNLDQVAA
+413 KIKFNQYRSLEEVAA
-428 DLNQVFDNAKQY
+428 DLNLVFDNARQY

-446 LYQHAVML
+446 LYQHAVIL
-454 QKTMNDKKRELDRL
+454 QKVMTDKKRELDRL
-468 ESNKDLGLDDL
+468 DSKDLGLDDI
-479 SPSQFD
+479 SASQFD
-485 LPVMKISREF
+485 LPVSKISREF
-495 FDEDSQASSS
+495 YDDDSQMSSS
-505 SKHRRSAGLS
+505 SKQRRSGGLS

-542 FDAMDQD
+542 FDATDPE
-549 GRPLRYIFMQLPLK
+549 GRPLRYIFMQLPSK

-570 QVIANPIDLSMIE
+570 HVITNPIDLSMIE

-596 IITDFERLFNNARLY
+596 IINDFELMFNNARLY
-611 NEEDSQVYQDAEQL
+611 NEEDSLVYQDADQL
-625 ERVLKTKWKQ
+625 EKVLKTRWKQ

-649 RYHRLKAKSQT
+649 RPCSRLKAKSQT

-670 DAVSNYQDPKGRE
+670 DAVSNYQDAKGRD
-683 LAVPF
+683 LALPF

-706 PVDMQKILLKM
+706 PIDMQKILLKM

-824 KKEKPLSFD
+824 QKEKPLCFD
-833 QIKRNVEKARY
+833 QIKRNVEKGRY
-844 VRMDRFQEDMF
+844 IRMDRFQEDMF
-855 NVFERARR
+855 KVFERARR

-879 MFFIKKRDEICRNGE
+879 MFFIKQRDEICRNGE

-906 HLTAALEFE
+906 HLTAALDTE
-915 KQTKFEQEQKEDEG
+915 KQSKLEQEQKEDED
-929 KQSKRESEERILDSG
+929 KQSKRDSEERILDSG
-944 CTEKDGEDCF
+944 GPDKDGADCF
-954 KYKDETFRVGD
+954 SYKDETFRVGD

-976 EPHIMCIEKMY
+976 DPHIMCIEKLY
-987 TDSNAQQQLHGNWF
+987 TDDNQQEQLHGNWF

-1026 TSIQLT
+1026 TSIPIS
-1032 QVIGKCYV
+1032 QVLGKCYV
-1040 MYVKEYFK
+1040 MSVKDYFK
-1048 SKPEGFDNK
+1048 SKPEGFEDK

-1076 KVWQIPAAEP
+1076 KVWQIPGGEP
-1086 VPHTPR
+1086 VPLSPR

-1103 VFASRKEEEVDDG
+1103 VFAGRKEEEIDDG
-1116 DISILDKDRI
+1116 DSSILDKERI
-1126 DVPVENSNPEDG
+1126 NVPLENPNPEDG
-1138 YSYYEQLRT
+1138 YVYYEQLQT
-1147 PYGTFK
+1147 SYGTYK

-1158 YLKNTS
+1158 YLKTGT
-1164 ELLDISR
+1164 ETPEISR
-1171 IEKIFVINNDAYFTG
+1171 IEKIFVINNDVYFTG

-1194 IPHSPTRLFYRHE
+1194 IPHSPTRLFYRRE
-1207 LFLSSQETVHPIS
+1207 LFLSSQEMVHPIS
-1220 QISGRC
+1220 RVSGRC
-1226 CVLHLKEYCISRVTE
+1226 CVLHLKEYCSSRVTE
-1241 ISEEDTF
+1241 IAEEDTF
-1248 LCESKIQEMDKT
+1248 LCESKVQEADRT
-1260 VKRLGKGLKKYNLSG
+1260 VKRLGKGLKKYNLSA

-1299 LKAADEA
+1299 MKAADDT

-1319 LDESTNMSFDTEA
+1319 MDENTNMSFDMEG
-1332 SHQGFPEIPVV
+1332 SHQGFPEIPTP
-1343 KAVKK
+1343 KPTKK
-1348 TFEDFTPVPEKSSK
+1348 TLEEFTPVSEKTSK
-1362 KEEQP
+1362 K
-1367 EKKKKG
+1367 
-1373 KNSMKRQISGYIV
+1373 
-1386 YSGEIRKII
+1386 KI
-1395 QHENPE
+1395 
-1401 CTFGE
+1401 
-1406 ISRIVGGKKNRKW
+1406 RKW
-1419 RPPSGYILF
+1419 RPPSGYIVF

-1450 LVGVQWRNLSK
+1450 LVGVQWRNLNK
-1461 EEKEKYEERAKRVA
+1461 EDKEKYEEKAKRIA

-1481 QQEATKALNDSLQG
+1481 QQEATKAMNDSLQG
-1495 QGAWDNTGGKG
+1495 QWGDGTGGKG
-1506 SPAQP
+1506 SPTPQ

-1518 SIQGQHQGHAIQGLH
+1518 SIQGQYQGHLVQGLH
-1533 NGTPRLSTHSGMSP
+1533 NGSPRLPPHSGMSP
-1547 GRQYMPPYH
+1547 GRPYMPPYH
-1556 GGGTPTGMRAMTGG
+1556 PPGTPTGMRPMTGG
-1570 YPSTPQSSMPG
+1570 YAPPTSMLPG
-1581 QHMGTPQ
+1581 HHGGAPQ
-1588 GSIPP
+1588 GSMSP
-1593 YSVTP
+1593 YSLTP
-1598 RPPTQGGGVVH
+1598 RPPAQGGGAVP
-1609 PNMCYSN
+1609 PNMCYSI
-1616 SPSSLSASGL
+1616 SPPSSLSASGL
-1626 SALQEMLRRPFNSA
+1626 SALQEMLRRPFNSP
-1640 SPGVPVTAPTSL
+1640 SPGVPVSASTAEFHPTL
-1652 EFYPPVETGQQMA
+1652 ETGQQMA
-1665 PPPPPPPPPRPPSP
+1665 PPPQPPPPPRPPSP

-1687 THRLLHSEAYL
+1687 TQRLLHSEAYL
-1698 RYIEGLRSDKLFVS
+1698 RYMEGLRADKPYISD
-1712 EWDKNLTANAENTNT
+1712 WDKNLTATAENTHT

-1750 LWALRDLMLKDTL
+1750 LWALRDMMLKDTL
-1763 NISRTLP
+1763 NISRTLS
-1770 FDAL
+1770 FEAL